1 MLKYTVNKFICAS
14 HPVEAH
20 RTYPQAA
27 TRVTSGSERNG
38 KQKTMKRKLTKRLTA
53 LLLSALTVVSAL
65 PFLGWGMRVRA
76 AEGADIASVPA
87 VRETKATGSETFTL
101 TTDSRFFIA
110 TDSDPSKTDVGLFVQ
125 TVSSEFASKK
135 IPSANV
141 MPIVY
146 GNKVQA
152 KTGDIIIIPDSMNVD
167 KAQGYRLTVD
177 AKNITVE
184 AKDAAGVL
192 NGLHTVLQSMVRG
205 GTKTLNACTVNDWP
219 DVAERS
225 VYLDCGRVY
234 FKPETIK
241 ALIRTLS
248 WNKMNVLYLDF
259 SNNNAT
265 RFFLDK
271 MEVTVA
277 GKTYDVRDAIDNIS
291 PKNSG
296 YLTES
301 DMDGII
307 EEANKYGVEI
317 IPSFNT
323 PGHCGGLS
331 NVASSLFT
339 HSESGSDYDYKTYGR
354 GKYALDITRS
364 TAAAEFGL
372 EVTEL
377 YAKYFKSKG
386 CKYFCIAGDEA
397 TDAGTTCDS
406 TVSAYVS
413 YINSLNDMVKENGMT
428 TRMFND
434 GIKDTGD
441 GIDKDITVLYWNSG
455 TPNLDALLRDGYNAV
470 NFDFQYLYFAYGA
483 SDYWNCSASITY
495 AWNPGAFNKS
505 TSGQIAYNPGEQP
518 AYGDSTH
525 KGTLLGASFAIWT
538 DFAFNSNMSG
548 TTMFAKNYMEM
559 MEKLYATGER
569 SWSTSCKSSYTT
581 WANTLKEAPGGLT
594 LSGSVIG
601 GDLPTPSPITLEATM
616 NTVEDGDVRVSAVGV
631 TGLTASKLTESVSID
646 NAKSVILY
654 DVTPKAGNDNY
665 TGNGM
670 VSIKIPSAWDNTPI
684 MGVEKTSNGGYRLV
698 AGTSNNG
705 WFSFEVSHFSVYGL
719 AQVHYTGTTPVSV
732 SVGGTKTVTIPGKNL
747 SGTYTTGDETVA
759 TVTAKWTEATEATT
773 RTEYTYTVASVY
785 VDDLISRNTN
795 NDNWRIVNNYYY
807 YDGNSYY
814 QLYAKRTLR
823 SSWYTYTWG
832 YADASGQVTT
842 ISGATQSVYIYETD
856 STAPSIAVYTRTA
869 KTVTVPATPAG
880 TTLTFTGKKVGKTSV
895 IIDGTRYDIN
905 VNVVADSITL
915 PISIIDYRSDGLL
928 FDYDYNNTSYG
939 YSLVHS
945 RTYPGEGSNSSHS
958 LTYGTSI
965 AGDNLGTRIA
975 GTYLEIRNR
984 YSADINAT
992 WGNNPWNGGW
1002 VRTGMLEKELGKN
1015 GLPVYTDATIQA
1027 VAYLISK
1034 GLYNSDVANT
1044 TTLKTNKTFINT
1056 FLSSSATRPLSNTT
1070 TTGMSDQFAQ
1080 AQTYDNITNA
1090 YDLAW
1095 YLLNNLYVAD
1105 TNMVTDGGKTV
1116 PIYGMATNTYK
1127 GIVLKKTTITDSD
1140 GNTFEGYAYDS
1151 AYATTY
1157 DKTNGY
1163 IYNTNPAGTIKTDKS
1178 SVTTRFWPIDKDGY
1192 DSDEY
1197 YGGKTSSWADAD
1209 NSGTQNGNFTLV
1221 GTAEFIYKENDYF
1234 YFSGDDDV
1242 YLYINGKLALDL
1254 GGAHGVCYK
1263 EIKLSELGG
1272 EYGLVEGQPATFTF
1286 FYMERCSDNSN
1297 FSMRTN
1303 IELAEP
1309 AIQVEKNAYP
1319 ENSNAPIPSGSAVPS
1334 YSNVI
1339 YDFVVRN
1346 TGNTDMTNLVFADN
1360 DGTFGNTVYF
1370 GGNGANST
1378 GTGKAKLDLKGPFT
1392 VWLESNEAGKK
1403 TFTSYADANN
1413 YIKTLTLPAGD
1424 VLHVKGLRGIF
1435 TPDLNDVFTYENTL
1449 TVTATAGNSTLKG
1462 NDTHKLY
1469 SFNIGDTT
1477 RAYVVDFG
1485 LPMTI
1490 EKLFDIGTD
1499 AARYIESV
1507 TRNDEKSNVRHGRYV
1522 LSGEKVNT
1530 KLTYTLTSPIDS
1542 AEVIVLDVNINIE
1555 GTRLTTHKHITIIPA
1570 TTVYYEDDFSK
1581 DFIKFDGFGCEWTV
1595 DGTTVT
1601 KEQSAD
1607 RIAHGGNVYGYDQA
1621 YDTMSKFSLG
1631 SAHKVTVSGSNYA
1644 TAKFSFYGTGFDVIS
1659 ATTNTSGTIVVSVT
1673 GANGYSKNYLVDTYY
1688 GYTYD
1693 SATGKW
1699 TPAPDAAKALWQ
1711 IPVMKVANLDY
1722 GKYDVTITVAY
1733 ADFFSHGQNGG
1744 GSYDFWLDAV
1754 RIYDPAG
1761 AADGSKE
1768 NYEKAYKADGE
1779 CWPTYMELRDMI
1791 IRGNSFTVDSAEASG
1806 IVFIDGSKENQAV
1819 SMADYTSYGPNNELY
1834 LANGQAVAF
1843 RLNATGNVADIQIAL
1858 KNIVEGKNASCKIFA
1873 AGGDAAATELKT
1885 ATDMY
1890 RSIKDLNGKTVVIMN
1905 VGAEGSILS
1914 ITNLKVTYSE
1924 MPGATD
1930 TLSLTMD
1937 EKSALAALS
1946 AVDEVLNPKTP
1957 FEPGKVDVRVE
1968 DKDITV
1974 ITSPDVDGI
1983 EIDGEKVTDFTVDSE
1998 TGNRIWKKPIDRIL
2012 KDNPE
2017 ISVVARDSN
2026 GNVSAPVTA
2035 PVVAGGSIG
2044 ALIGGFI
2051 GRLIKNILSVLFG

>member
-1 MLKYTVNKFICAS
+1 
-14 HPVEAH
+14 
-20 RTYPQAA
+20 
-27 TRVTSGSERNG
+27 
-38 KQKTMKRKLTKRLTA
+38 MKRKLTKRLTA

-87 VRETKATGSETFTL
+87 VRETIPGSGTFTL

-110 TDSDPSKTDVGLFVQ
+110 ADSDPSKTDVGLFVQ
-125 TVSSEFASKK
+125 TVSSEFAAKG

-205 GTKTLNACTVNDWP
+205 GTALNACTVNDWP

-234 FKPETIK
+234 FQPETIK

-265 RFFLDK
+265 RFFLDEMK
-271 MEVTVA
+271 VTVA
-277 GKTYDVRDAIDNIS
+277 GTTYDITKAKPSNGS
-291 PKNSG
+291 LSQA
-296 YLTES
+296 

-307 EEANKYGVEI
+307 AEANKYGVQI
-317 IPSFNT
+317 IPTFNS
-323 PGHCGGLS
+323 PGHIGGIQS
-331 NVASSLFT
+331 VNSSFFKSASA
-339 HSESGSDYDYKTYGR
+339 SDYDSGT
-354 GKYALDITRS
+354 GKVALNIKDS
-364 TAAAEFGL
+364 NAYEFGQK
-372 EVTEL
+372 VVKL
-377 YAKYFKSKG
+377 YVDYFASKG
-386 CKYFCIAGDEA
+386 CKSFNIAADEV
-397 TDAGTTCDS
+397 TDAISGLNSTDS
-406 TVSAYVS
+406 TFVGYVNDLNT
-413 YINSLNDMVKENGMT
+413 YIKSKGMT

-434 GIKDTGD
+434 GIKSVDC
-441 GIDKDITVLYWNSG
+441 GIDKDITVLYWGPDNNATAYLNSKR
-455 TPNLDALLRDGYNAV
+455 NLV
-470 NFDFQYLYFAYGA
+470 NFSYGA
-483 SDYWNCSASITY
+483 GLYYAYLGNRGAWWVWNQSVSQLYESWTPAVTNRNTGYSYQYYYVVTESVDITNDY
-495 AWNPGAFNKS
+495 F
-505 TSGQIAYNPGEQP
+505 
-518 AYGDSTH
+518 
-525 KGTLLGASFAIWT
+525 LGANFAIWT
-538 DFAFNSNMSG
+538 DYAFVDGING
-548 TTMFAKNYMEM
+548 TDLLAKNSYDVMQKVYVVA
-559 MEKLYATGER
+559 EKSWISESNTRSSNYSTWKATL
-569 SWSTSCKSSYTT
+569 
-581 WANTLKEAPGGLT
+581 NTAPAGLSLT
-594 LSGSVIG
+594 GSVLA
-601 GDLPTPSPITLEATM
+601 DNLPTPSPINIEATM

-646 NAKSVILY
+646 NTRSVILY

-719 AQVHYTGTTPVSV
+719 AQVNYTGTTPVSV

-759 TVTAKWTEATEATT
+759 TVKAEYSKTDYKFVLGSAWSESTIDDGEYLIGRNGNYLSVVNGTIGNKTVAAEATRWTVKKTSNGYTLSTVVDGKTYYLGYNYRYNLSLSTT
-773 RTEYTYTVASVY
+773 STVEWNYSSKNGFSIRPYSNTYYLGYNDDWSISEGGYSYKGNLYPFTETPQ
-785 VDDLISRNTN
+785 TN
-795 NDNWRIVNNYYY
+795 
-807 YDGNSYY
+807 
-814 QLYAKRTLR
+814 
-823 SSWYTYTWG
+823 
-832 YADASGQVTT
+832 
-842 ISGATQSVYIYETD
+842 
-856 STAPSIAVYTRTA
+856 
-869 KTVTVPATPAG
+869 G
-880 TTLTFTGKKVGKTSV
+880 TTLTFTGHKIGTTSV
-895 IIDGTRYDIN
+895 IIDN
-905 VNVVADSITL
+905 VLYYIEVNDGNIYL
-915 PISIIDYRSDGLL
+915 PVRFIDYRADGML
-928 FDYDYNNTSYG
+928 FDFQIGGKSYPYGLIHGELVTDG
-939 YSLVHS
+939 YSYSSGGTHYAGGTLD
-945 RTYPGEGSNSSHS
+945 GSKYGAKISGTTLENTGYDSSD
-958 LTYGTSI
+958 I
-965 AGDNLGTRIA
+965 
-975 GTYLEIRNR
+975 
-984 YSADINAT
+984 YSDQWYT
-992 WGNNPWNGGW
+992 WAGGW
-1002 VRTGMLEKELGKN
+1002 SRSGLVKATLKN
-1015 GLPVYTDATIQA
+1015 GLPEYTDATITH
-1027 VAYLISK
+1027 VAKLMYAK
-1034 GLYNSDVANT
+1034 TYNSADMANVQNFNDVIYN
-1044 TTLKTNKTFINT
+1044 TFIATNAT
-1056 FLSSSATRPLSNTT
+1056 KGFQSTSTTSMSAAFT
-1070 TTGMSDQFAQ
+1070 A
-1080 AQTYDNITNA
+1080 AQTWDNIQCP
-1090 YDLAW
+1090 YDLAY
-1095 YLLNNLYVAD
+1095 YLLNNLFREDQA
-1105 TNMVTDGGKTV
+1105 TVTINGKTM
-1116 PIYGMATNTYK
+1116 PINGIYVDKYKSLVLVSDGNGVYSLNAKNALRYGDTTIYEDDTSTDNTYK
-1127 GIVLKKTTITDSD
+1127 NDKNVEEKHFYPLD
-1140 GNTFEGYAYDS
+1140 GL
-1151 AYATTY
+1151 
-1157 DKTNGY
+1157 
-1163 IYNTNPAGTIKTDKS
+1163 
-1178 SVTTRFWPIDKDGY
+1178 GY
-1192 DSDEY
+1192 DAPDY
-1197 YGGKTSSWADAD
+1197 FGDTTDMTTGR
-1209 NSGTQNGNFTLV
+1209 NGNFAMV
-1221 GTAEFIYKENDYF
+1221 SEAQFVYNPNQYF
-1234 YFSGDDDV
+1234 TFSGDDDV
-1242 YLYINGKLALDL
+1242 YLYINGVLALDL
-1254 GGAHGVCYK
+1254 GGAHGVCTK
-1263 EIKLSELGG
+1263 TVKLSDVAEKCGLTLG
-1272 EYGLVEGQPATFTF
+1272 EVADFKF
-1286 FYMERCSDNSN
+1286 FYMERNSSASN
-1297 FSMRTN
+1297 FSVETN
-1303 IELAEP
+1303 IELTEP

-1319 ENSNAPIPSGSAVPS
+1319 ENSNDPIPSGSAVPS

-1392 VWLESNEAGKK
+1392 IWFESNEAGKK

-1449 TVTATAGNSTLKG
+1449 TVTAIAGNSTLKG

-1499 AARYIESV
+1499 AASYIESV
-1507 TRNDEKSNVRHGRYV
+1507 TRNDEKSNVRHGSYV

-1570 TTVYYEDDFSK
+1570 TTVYYEDTFS
-1581 DFIKFDGFGCEWTV
+1581 DFIRFEGSVCSWTT
-1595 DGTTVT
+1595 DGTEI
-1601 KEQSAD
+1601 KDRYQNAD
-1607 RIAHGGNVYGYDQA
+1607 SIGDVASNVYGYDDA
-1621 YDTMSKFSLG
+1621 YKDMSKFSLG
-1631 SAHKVTVSGSNYA
+1631 SAHKVTVSGGNYA

-1688 GYTYD
+1688 GYKYVNGEWKVV
-1693 SATGKW
+1693 A
-1699 TPAPDAAKALWQ
+1699 DAAKALWQ

-1744 GSYDFWLDAV
+1744 GSYDFWLDAI

-1761 AADGSKE
+1761 AVAGAVTDKSEQTKYD
-1768 NYEKAYKADGE
+1768 NAYKADGE

-1791 IRGNSFTVDSAEASG
+1791 IRDKSFTADSTANG
-1806 IVFIDGSKENQAV
+1806 MIFIDGQTGNV

-1843 RLNATGNVADIQIAL
+1843 VLKASGDVADIQIAL
-1858 KNIVEGKNASCKIFA
+1858 KNIVEGKNVSCKIFA
-1873 AGGDAAATELKT
+1873 VGSEPENGTVLAT

-1905 VGAEGSILS
+1905 VGDADSILS

-1924 MPGATD
+1924 KPGATD

-2035 PVVAGGSIG
+2035 PVVSGGSIG
-2044 ALIGGFI
+2044 SLFGGFI

>member
-1 MLKYTVNKFICAS
+1 
-14 HPVEAH
+14 
-20 RTYPQAA
+20 
-27 TRVTSGSERNG
+27 
-38 KQKTMKRKLTKRLTA
+38 MKRKLTKRLTA

-87 VRETKATGSETFTL
+87 VRETTPGSGIFTL

-110 TDSDPSKTDVGLFVQ
+110 ADSDPSKTDAGLFVQ

-146 GNKVQA
+146 GNKAQA
-152 KTGDIIIIPDSMNVD
+152 KTGDIIIIPDSRNVD

-205 GTKTLNACTVNDWP
+205 GTALNACTVNDWP

-265 RFFLDK
+265 RFFLDEMK
-271 MEVTVA
+271 VTVA
-277 GKTYDVRDAIDNIS
+277 GTTYDITKAKPSNGS
-291 PKNSG
+291 LSQA
-296 YLTES
+296 

-307 EEANKYGVEI
+307 AEANKYGVQI
-317 IPSFNT
+317 IPTFNS
-323 PGHCGGLS
+323 PGHIGGIKS
-331 NVASSLFT
+331 VNSSFFKSASA
-339 HSESGSDYDYKTYGR
+339 SDYDSGT
-354 GKYALDITRS
+354 GKVALNIKDS
-364 TAAAEFGL
+364 NAYEFGQK
-372 EVTEL
+372 VVKL
-377 YAKYFKSKG
+377 YVDYFASKG
-386 CKYFCIAGDEA
+386 CKSFNIAADEV
-397 TDAGTTCDS
+397 TDAISGLNSTDS
-406 TVSAYVS
+406 TFVGYVNDLNT
-413 YINSLNDMVKENGMT
+413 YIKSKGMT

-434 GIKDTGD
+434 GIKSEDS
-441 GIDKDITVLYWNSG
+441 GISKDIVVLYWTSG
-455 TPNLDALLRDGYNAV
+455 SPDLGGLVENGYSVV
-470 NFDFQYLYFAYGA
+470 NFYWEYLYYAHGASSYWNCTPATMFAWNPASYGA
-483 SDYWNCSASITY
+483 SSDLISYE
-495 AWNPGAFNKS
+495 S
-505 TSGQIAYNPGEQP
+505 TKQP
-518 AYGDSTH
+518 AYYVNVANA
-525 KGTLLGASFAIWT
+525 GTVLGANFAIWT
-538 DFAFNSNMSG
+538 DYAFNENQSG
-548 TTMFAKNYMEM
+548 EDVLT
-559 MEKLYATGER
+559 EKSCKYQHVSYSLTKKIYILGER
-569 SWSTSCKSSYTT
+569 TWCRNTDGVSYNT

-670 VSIKIPSAWDNTPI
+670 VSIKIPSAWYNTPI

-719 AQVHYTGTTPVSV
+719 AQVNYTGSKSIIV
-732 SVGGTKTVTIPGKNL
+732 SVGGTKEIPLDTAPSQN
-747 SGTYTTGDETVA
+747 SYETADETVA
-759 TVTAKWTEATEATT
+759 SVSVGTKTETVVKAGAQVTSLTNG
-773 RTEYTYTVASVY
+773 TYLIKNGASNFLSIDSNGNIINVTDASVATQWTFTSTSSNRY
-785 VDDLISRNTN
+785 TISSNGKYLTVSSLKLTVSTSAGDVSWRYQNGGIYYRNN
-795 NDNWRIVNNYYY
+795 GNYYL
-807 YDGNSYY
+807 SYID
-814 QLYAKRTLR
+814 
-823 SSWYTYTWG
+823 SWYLATNRSNAG
-832 YADASGQVTT
+832 Y
-842 ISGATQSVYIYETD
+842 
-856 STAPSIAVYTRTA
+856 
-869 KTVTVPATPAG
+869 PATFTTTTGETKP
-880 TTLTFTGKKVGKTSV
+880 TLTFTGHKVGTTSV
-895 IIDGTRYDIN
+895 IIDN
-905 VNVVADSITL
+905 VLYYIEVNDGNIYL
-915 PISIIDYRSDGLL
+915 PVRFIDYRADGML
-928 FDYDYNNTSYG
+928 FDFQIGGASYPYG
-939 YSLVHS
+939 LVHGA
-945 RTYPGEGSNSSHS
+945 GETDSSNAA
-958 LTYGTSI
+958 TS
-965 AGDNLGTRIA
+965 
-975 GTYLEIRNR
+975 
-984 YSADINAT
+984 
-992 WGNNPWNGGW
+992 NGGTLNGSQFGAKISGTTLEN
-1002 VRTGMLEKELGKN
+1002 TGYVPGDYYSGQWYAWGGAWSRSGLVKPNLRN
-1015 GLPVYTDATIQA
+1015 GLPEYTDATITH
-1027 VAYLISK
+1027 VAKLLYAK
-1034 GLYNSDVANT
+1034 TYNSADMANVQNFNDVIYN
-1044 TTLKTNKTFINT
+1044 TFIATNAT
-1056 FLSSSATRPLSNTT
+1056 KGFKSNSTTSMSAAFT
-1070 TTGMSDQFAQ
+1070 A
-1080 AQTYDNITNA
+1080 AQTWDNIQCP
-1090 YDLAW
+1090 YDLAY
-1095 YLLNNLYVAD
+1095 YLLNNLFREDQA
-1105 TNMVTDGGKTV
+1105 TVTINGKTM
-1116 PIYGMATNTYK
+1116 PINGIYVDKYKSLVLVSDGNGVYSLNAKNALRYGDTTIYEDDTSTDNTYK
-1127 GIVLKKTTITDSD
+1127 NDKNVEEKHFYPLD
-1140 GNTFEGYAYDS
+1140 GL
-1151 AYATTY
+1151 
-1157 DKTNGY
+1157 
-1163 IYNTNPAGTIKTDKS
+1163 
-1178 SVTTRFWPIDKDGY
+1178 GY
-1192 DSDEY
+1192 DAPDY
-1197 YGGKTSSWADAD
+1197 FGDTTDMTTGR
-1209 NSGTQNGNFTLV
+1209 NGNFAMV
-1221 GTAEFIYKENDYF
+1221 SEAQFVYNPNQYF
-1234 YFSGDDDV
+1234 TFSGDDDV
-1242 YLYINGKLALDL
+1242 YLYINGVLALDL
-1254 GGAHGVCYK
+1254 GGAHGVCTK
-1263 EIKLSELGG
+1263 TVKLSEVA
-1272 EYGLVEGQPATFTF
+1272 EKCGLTPGKVADFKF
-1286 FYMERCSDNSN
+1286 FYMERNSSASN
-1297 FSMRTN
+1297 FSIKTN
-1303 IELAEP
+1303 IELATP
-1309 AIQVEKNAYP
+1309 AISVDKKAYNATNGI
-1319 ENSNAPIPSGSAVPS
+1319 EVNSGSALHSSVD
-1334 YSNVI
+1334 VI
-1339 YDFVVRN
+1339 YDLMVTNKGNLPMTDISFVDTDN
-1346 TGNTDMTNLVFADN
+1346 CGNRIEFN
-1360 DGTFGNTVYF
+1360 GTESKFVNGN
-1370 GGNGANST
+1370 NS
-1378 GTGKAKLDLKGPFT
+1378 KAVINAGGPFT
-1392 VWLESNEAGKK
+1392 AWIQISDTAVRNEQTCADLAEVTAYLK
-1403 TFTSYADANN
+1403 TVELAPGETLH
-1413 YIKTLTLPAGD
+1413 IK
-1424 VLHVKGLRGIF
+1424 GIRCNL
-1435 TPDLNDVFTYENTL
+1435 TPDNNSVFKYENNL
-1449 TVTATAGNSTLKG
+1449 NAKGTAGGIDLAGTAMHEIYSFEI
-1462 NDTHKLY
+1462 NDT
-1469 SFNIGDTT
+1469 S

-1485 LPMTI
+1485 LPLRIT
-1490 EKLFDIGTD
+1490 ELFDSNVAATALVTDVKLAKDQTFRYGTVELVGNRTD
-1499 AARYIESV
+1499 AQLI
-1507 TRNDEKSNVRHGRYV
+1507 
-1522 LSGEKVNT
+1522 
-1530 KLTYTLTSPIDS
+1530 YTLNKTIHG
-1542 AEVIVLDVNINIE
+1542 AEVITLDIE
-1555 GTRLTTHKHITIIPA
+1555 LTITLADGTQIKLPTAQKHITIIPA
-1570 TTVYYEDDFSK
+1570 TTVYYEDTFSN
-1581 DFIKFDGFGCEWTV
+1581 FIRFEGSGCSWTT
-1595 DGTTVT
+1595 DGTTVS

-1631 SAHKVTVSGSNYA
+1631 SARKVTVSGSNYA

-1733 ADFFSHGQNGG
+1733 ADFFAHGQNGG
-1744 GSYDFWLDAV
+1744 VSYDFWLDAV
-1754 RIYDPAG
+1754 RIYDPAGAFAG

-1791 IRGNSFTVDSAEASG
+1791 IRGKSFAVDGAANG
-1806 IVFIDGSKENQAV
+1806 MIFIDGQTGNV

-1834 LANGQAVAF
+1834 LAKGQAVAF
-1843 RLNATGNVADIQIAL
+1843 RLNAAGNVADIQIAL

-1905 VGAEGSILS
+1905 VGDADSILS
-1914 ITNLKVTYSE
+1914 ITNLKATYSE
-1924 MPGATD
+1924 KPVATD

>member
-1 MLKYTVNKFICAS
+1 
-14 HPVEAH
+14 
-20 RTYPQAA
+20 
-27 TRVTSGSERNG
+27 
-38 KQKTMKRKLTKRLTA
+38 MKRKLTKRLTA

-87 VRETKATGSETFTL
+87 VRETTPGSGIFTL

-110 TDSDPSKTDVGLFVQ
+110 ADSDPSKTDAGLFVQ

-146 GNKVQA
+146 GNKAQA
-152 KTGDIIIIPDSMNVD
+152 KTGDIIIIPDSRNVD

-205 GTKTLNACTVNDWP
+205 GTALNACTVNDWP

-265 RFFLDK
+265 RFFLDEMK
-271 MEVTVA
+271 VTIA
-277 GKTYDVRDAIDNIS
+277 GTTYDITKAKPSNGS
-291 PKNSG
+291 LSQA
-296 YLTES
+296 

-307 EEANKYGVEI
+307 AEANKYGVQI
-317 IPSFNT
+317 IPTFNS
-323 PGHCGGLS
+323 PGHIGGIRS
-331 NVASSLFT
+331 VNSSFFKSASA
-339 HSESGSDYDYKTYGR
+339 SDYDSGT
-354 GKYALDITRS
+354 GKVALNIKDS
-364 TAAAEFGL
+364 NAYEFGQK
-372 EVTEL
+372 VVKL
-377 YAKYFKSKG
+377 YVDYFASKG
-386 CKYFCIAGDEA
+386 CKSFNIAADEV
-397 TDAGTTCDS
+397 TDAISGLNSTDS
-406 TVSAYVS
+406 TFVGYVNDLNT
-413 YINSLNDMVKENGMT
+413 YIKSKGMT

-434 GIKDTGD
+434 GIKSTSD
-441 GIDKDITVLYWNSG
+441 GISKDIIVLYWTET
-455 TPNLDALLRDGYNAV
+455 TPDLYTLISDGYSAV
-470 NFDFQYLYFAYGA
+470 NFDYRYLYYAHGA
-483 SDYWNCSASITY
+483 SNSWNCALSY
-495 AWNPGAFNKS
+495 MFAWNPGVYTENS
-505 TSGQIAYNPGEQP
+505 TDKITYIKDRQP
-518 AYGDSTH
+518 AYYV
-525 KGTLLGASFAIWT
+525 GTSGAGELHGANFAIWT
-538 DFAFNSNMSG
+538 DYALVYGHSG
-548 TTMFAKNYMEM
+548 EDVLTERTCYYQYGSYGLTKKIYI
-559 MEKLYATGER
+559 LGER
-569 SWSTSCKSSYTT
+569 TWCRNTDGVSYNT

-719 AQVHYTGTTPVSV
+719 AQVNYTGTTPVSV
-732 SVGGTKTVTIPGKNL
+732 SVGGTKTVPIEGKDV
-747 SGTYTTGDETVA
+747 SGTYTTGDETIA
-759 TVTAKWTEATEATT
+759 SVTAKWTEATGVTT
-773 RTEYTYTVASVY
+773 KTEYTVDSSVTCKKLLNSNQSSY
-785 VDDLISRNTN
+785 QKVEG
-795 NDNWRIVNNYYY
+795 YYY
-807 YDGNSYY
+807 KVGENYY
-814 QLYAKRTLR
+814 QLYVYRTSGWYQGAR
-823 SSWYTYTWG
+823 YYTYSWG
-832 YADASGQVTT
+832 YSTNNKNVEDIG
-842 ISGATQSVYIYETD
+842 TQTVYRDNLDTD
-856 STAPSIAVYTRTA
+856 TPNITVYTA

-928 FDYDYNNTSYG
+928 FDYNYWQDNSYAYSLIHSWTVPAHGKYSSGTSYG
-939 YSLVHS
+939 AKF
-945 RTYPGEGSNSSHS
+945 
-958 LTYGTSI
+958 
-965 AGDNLGTRIA
+965 AGDNYGTGIKN
-975 GTYLEIRNR
+975 TWLEIAKR
-984 YSADINAT
+984 YEGDVTQS
-992 WGNNPWNGGW
+992 WGSDNNYLNGGW
-1002 VRTGMLEKELGKN
+1002 IRTGMVETELGKN
-1015 GLPVYTDATIQA
+1015 GFPVYTSDTVYA
-1027 VAYLISK
+1027 VANLLRRGIYDSQVVSSGK
-1034 GLYNSDVANT
+1034 S
-1044 TTLKTNKTFINT
+1044 TNKEFVNT
-1056 FLSSSATRPLSNTT
+1056 FLVTDAPRSVRASTT
-1070 TTGMSDQFAQ
+1070 PTAMSTQFAQ

-1095 YLLNNLYVAD
+1095 YLLNNLYTAD
-1105 TNMVTDGGKTV
+1105 TNMVTDNGKTV

-1127 GIVLKKTTITDSD
+1127 GIVLKKSTDID
-1140 GNTFEGYAYDS
+1140 GNGTVGYVYDS

-1163 IYNTNPAGTIKTDKS
+1163 IYNTETAGDIITVQANAKY
-1178 SVTTRFWPIDKDGY
+1178 RFWPVDNEGY
-1192 DSDEY
+1192 DSSEY
-1197 YGGKTSSWADAD
+1197 YGGNTSVRAGT
-1209 NSGTQNGNFTLV
+1209 GTQNGNFALV

-1303 IELAEP
+1303 IEMTNSSM
-1309 AIQVEKNAYP
+1309 QVEKNAYP

-1392 VWLESNEAGKK
+1392 VWFESNEAGKK

-1435 TPDLNDVFTYENTL
+1435 TPDLNNVFTYENTL
-1449 TVTATAGNSTLKG
+1449 TVTAIAGNSTLKG

-1507 TRNDEKSNVRHGRYV
+1507 TRNDEKSNVRHGSYV

-1570 TTVYYEDDFSK
+1570 TTVYYEDTFS
-1581 DFIKFDGFGCEWTV
+1581 DFIRFEGSGCSWTT
-1595 DGTTVT
+1595 DGTTVS

-1631 SAHKVTVSGSNYA
+1631 SANKVTVSGGNYA

-1791 IRGNSFTVDSAEASG
+1791 IRDNSFTADSAEASG

-1834 LANGQAVAF
+1834 LAKGQAVAF
-1843 RLNATGNVADIQIAL
+1843 RLNAAGNVADIQIAL

-1905 VGAEGSILS
+1905 VGDADSILS

-1924 MPGATD
+1924 KPVATD

-1957 FEPGKVDVRVE
+1957 FEPGKVDVKVE

>member
-1 MLKYTVNKFICAS
+1 
-14 HPVEAH
+14 
-20 RTYPQAA
+20 
-27 TRVTSGSERNG
+27 
-38 KQKTMKRKLTKRLTA
+38 MKRKLTKRLTA

-87 VRETKATGSETFTL
+87 VRKTTPGSGIFTL

-110 TDSDPSKTDVGLFVQ
+110 ADSDPSKTDAGLFVQ
-125 TVSSEFASKK
+125 TVSSEFAAKG

-146 GNKVQA
+146 GNKAQA
-152 KTGDIIIIPDSMNVD
+152 KTGDIIIIPDSRNVD
-167 KAQGYRLTVD
+167 KAQGYMLTVD

-205 GTKTLNACTVNDWP
+205 GTALNACTVNDWP

-265 RFFLDK
+265 RFFLDEMK
-271 MEVTVA
+271 VTVA
-277 GKTYDVRDAIDNIS
+277 GTTYDITKAKPSNGS
-291 PKNSG
+291 LSQA
-296 YLTES
+296 

-307 EEANKYGVEI
+307 AEANKYGVQI
-317 IPSFNT
+317 IPTFNS
-323 PGHCGGLS
+323 PGHIGGIRS
-331 NVASSLFT
+331 VNSSFFKSASA
-339 HSESGSDYDYKTYGR
+339 SDYDSGT
-354 GKYALDITRS
+354 GKVALNIKNS
-364 TAAAEFGL
+364 NAYEFGQK
-372 EVTEL
+372 VVKL
-377 YAKYFKSKG
+377 YVDYFASKG
-386 CKYFCIAGDEA
+386 CKSFNIAADEV
-397 TDAGTTCDS
+397 TDAISGLNSTDS
-406 TVSAYVS
+406 TFVGYVNDLNT
-413 YINSLNDMVKENGMT
+413 YIKSKGMT

-434 GIKDTGD
+434 GIKSEDS
-441 GIDKDITVLYWNSG
+441 GISKDIVVLYWTSG
-455 TPNLDALLRDGYNAV
+455 SPDLGGLVENGYSVV
-470 NFDFQYLYFAYGA
+470 NFYWEYLYYAHGASSYWNCAPATMFAWNPASYGA
-483 SDYWNCSASITY
+483 SSDLISYE
-495 AWNPGAFNKS
+495 S
-505 TSGQIAYNPGEQP
+505 TKQP
-518 AYGDSTH
+518 AYYVNVANA
-525 KGTLLGASFAIWT
+525 GTVLGANFAIWT
-538 DFAFNSNMSG
+538 DYAFNENQSG
-548 TTMFAKNYMEM
+548 EDVLT
-559 MEKLYATGER
+559 EKSCKYQYVSYSLTKKIYILGER
-569 SWSTSCKSSYTT
+569 TWCRNTDGVSYNT

-719 AQVHYTGTTPVSV
+719 AQVNYTGTTPVSV
-732 SVGGTKTVTIPGKNL
+732 SVGGAKTVTIPGKNL

-759 TVTAKWTEATEATT
+759 TVTAKWTEATEDTT
-773 RTEYTYTVASVY
+773 RTEYTRDTSVTCKELLNSNQNSYQKVAG
-785 VDDLISRNTN
+785 
-795 NDNWRIVNNYYY
+795 YYY
-807 YDGNSYY
+807 KVGENYY
-814 QLYAKRTLR
+814 QLYAQR
-823 SSWYTYTWG
+823 SLGWTGNGYNRVYYYDYIWG
-832 YADASGQVTT
+832 YSTNNSNSNVTD
-842 ISGATQSVYIYETD
+842 IGTQRVYRSNLDTDTPDIAIYT
-856 STAPSIAVYTRTA
+856 T
-869 KTVTVPATPAG
+869 KTVDVPATPAG
-880 TTLTFTGKKVGKTSV
+880 TTLTFTGHKIGNTTVV
-895 IIDGTRYDIN
+895 IDNTLYY
-905 VNVVADSITL
+905 ITVKSNEIEI
-915 PISIIDYRSDGLL
+915 PITIVDYRADGLL
-928 FDYDYNNTSYG
+928 FDFGLENLSEIWGQLVANSRSTE
-939 YSLVHS
+939 SLA
-945 RTYPGEGSNSSHS
+945 
-958 LTYGTSI
+958 L
-965 AGDNLGTRIA
+965 
-975 GTYLEIRNR
+975 
-984 YSADINAT
+984 ADIPNTGLKQLTPMDNAS
-992 WGNNPWNGGW
+992 GRPSSWNSKGGPYI
-1002 VRTGMLEKELGKN
+1002 RTGLVKDKLSSTGMPEYSDDVVKFVADKLASGYYADRSSGANNWNNILSDEFLKTSSPRSVLGKN
-1015 GLPVYTDATIQA
+1015 
-1027 VAYLISK
+1027 
-1034 GLYNSDVANT
+1034 
-1044 TTLKTNKTFINT
+1044 
-1056 FLSSSATRPLSNTT
+1056 
-1070 TTGMSDQFAQ
+1070 TTGFSDAFAT
-1080 AQTYDNITNA
+1080 AKTYANITNA

-1095 YLLNNLYVAD
+1095 YLLNTLFVGD
-1105 TNMVTDGGKTV
+1105 TNYAEVTDNVNGGTYNL
-1116 PIYGMATNTYK
+1116 PIYGMTVDAYDK
-1127 GIVLKKTTITDSD
+1127 LVLKKNSN
-1140 GNTFEGYAYDS
+1140 GAYYLK
-1151 AYATTY
+1151 AYNSSGIVY
-1157 DKTNGY
+1157 DRTNRS
-1163 IYNTNPAGTIKTDKS
+1163 IYNNTPEGTS
-1178 SVTTRFWPIDKDGY
+1178 SQQFFYPINGLGY
-1192 DSDEY
+1192 DSVLGDTTDMQK
-1197 YGGKTSSWADAD
+1197 GTTPDA
-1209 NSGTQNGNFTLV
+1209 NYPVAPNGNYTLRGEAQFVYNKSENLYFKFT
-1221 GTAEFIYKENDYF
+1221 
-1234 YFSGDDDV
+1234 GDDDV
-1242 YLYINGKLALDL
+1242 YLFINGKLAFDL
-1254 GGAHGVCYK
+1254 GGAHWS
-1263 EIKLSELGG
+1263 LSDTVYLNDVAEKC
-1272 EYGLVEGQPATFTF
+1272 GLVDGEIATFTF
-1286 FYMERCSDNSN
+1286 FYMERFSDCSN
-1297 FSMRTN
+1297 FAIETN
-1303 IELAEP
+1303 LELATP
-1309 AIQVEKNAYP
+1309 AISVDKKAYNATNGI
-1319 ENSNAPIPSGSAVPS
+1319 EVNSDSALHSSVD
-1334 YSNVI
+1334 VI
-1339 YDFVVRN
+1339 YDLMVTNKGNLPMTDISFVDTDN
-1346 TGNTDMTNLVFADN
+1346 CGNRIEFN
-1360 DGTFGNTVYF
+1360 GTESKFVNGN
-1370 GGNGANST
+1370 NS
-1378 GTGKAKLDLKGPFT
+1378 KAVINAGGPFT
-1392 VWLESNEAGKK
+1392 AWIQISDTAVRNEQTCTDLAEV
-1403 TFTSYADANN
+1403 TA
-1413 YIKTLTLPAGD
+1413 YIKTVELAPGETL
-1424 VLHVKGLRGIF
+1424 HIKGIRCNL
-1435 TPDLNDVFTYENTL
+1435 TPDNNSVFKYENNL
-1449 TVTATAGNSTLKG
+1449 NAKGTAGGIDLAGTAMHEIYSFEI
-1462 NDTHKLY
+1462 NDT
-1469 SFNIGDTT
+1469 S

-1485 LPMTI
+1485 LPLRIT
-1490 EKLFDIGTD
+1490 ELFDSNVAATALVTDVKLAKDQTFRYGTVELVGNKTD
-1499 AARYIESV
+1499 AQL
-1507 TRNDEKSNVRHGRYV
+1507 N
-1522 LSGEKVNT
+1522 
-1530 KLTYTLTSPIDS
+1530 YTLNKTIHG
-1542 AEVIVLDVNINIE
+1542 AEVITLDIE
-1555 GTRLTTHKHITIIPA
+1555 LTITLADGTQIKLPTTQKHITIIPA
-1570 TTVYYEDDFSK
+1570 TTVYYEDTFS
-1581 DFIKFDGFGCEWTV
+1581 DFIRFEGSGCSWTT
-1595 DGTTVT
+1595 DGTTVS

-1733 ADFFSHGQNGG
+1733 ADFFAHGQNGG

-1791 IRGNSFTVDSAEASG
+1791 IRDNSFTADSTANG
-1806 IVFIDGSKENQAV
+1806 MIFIDGQTGNV

-1843 RLNATGNVADIQIAL
+1843 RLNAAGNVADIQIAL
-1858 KNIVEGKNASCKIFA
+1858 KAIQ
-1873 AGGDAAATELKT
+1873 AGIKAHAVITTTDGAKLFDGDIAT

-1890 RSIKDLNGKTVVIMN
+1890 RSILAANGKTVVITN
-1905 VGAEGSILS
+1905 TGDGILS
-1914 ITNLKVTYSE
+1914 ITNLKATYSE
-1924 MPGATD
+1924 KPVATD

-1998 TGNRIWKKPIDRIL
+1998 TGNRIWKKSIDRIL

>member
-1 MLKYTVNKFICAS
+1 
-14 HPVEAH
+14 
-20 RTYPQAA
+20 
-27 TRVTSGSERNG
+27 
-38 KQKTMKRKLTKRLTA
+38 MKRKLTKRLTA

-87 VRETKATGSETFTL
+87 VRKTTPGSGIFTL

-110 TDSDPSKTDVGLFVQ
+110 ADSDPSKTDAGLFVQ
-125 TVSSEFASKK
+125 TVSSEFAAKG

-146 GNKVQA
+146 GNKAQA
-152 KTGDIIIIPDSMNVD
+152 KTGDIIIIPDSRNVD
-167 KAQGYRLTVD
+167 KVQGYRLTVD

-205 GTKTLNACTVNDWP
+205 GTALNACTVNDWP

-265 RFFLDK
+265 RFFLDEMK
-271 MEVTVA
+271 VTVA
-277 GKTYDVRDAIDNIS
+277 GTTYDITKAKPSNGS
-291 PKNSG
+291 LSQA
-296 YLTES
+296 

-307 EEANKYGVEI
+307 AEANKYGVQI
-317 IPSFNT
+317 IPTFNS
-323 PGHCGGLS
+323 PGHIGGIKS
-331 NVASSLFT
+331 VNSSFFK
-339 HSESGSDYDYKTYGR
+339 SAAASDYDSGT
-354 GKYALDITRS
+354 GKVALNIKDS
-364 TAAAEFGL
+364 NAYEFGQK
-372 EVTEL
+372 VVKL
-377 YAKYFKSKG
+377 YVDYFASKG
-386 CKYFCIAGDEA
+386 CKSFNIAADEV
-397 TDAGTTCDS
+397 TDAISGLNSTDS
-406 TVSAYVS
+406 TFVGYVNDLNT
-413 YINSLNDMVKENGMT
+413 YIKSKGMT

-434 GIKDTGD
+434 GIKSEDS
-441 GIDKDITVLYWNSG
+441 GISKDIVVLYWTSG
-455 TPNLDALLRDGYNAV
+455 SPDLGGLVENGYSVV
-470 NFDFQYLYFAYGA
+470 NFYWEYLYYAHGASSYWNCAPATMFAWNPASYGA
-483 SDYWNCSASITY
+483 SSDLISYE
-495 AWNPGAFNKS
+495 S
-505 TSGQIAYNPGEQP
+505 TKQP
-518 AYGDSTH
+518 AYYVNVANA
-525 KGTLLGASFAIWT
+525 GTVLGANFAIWT
-538 DFAFNSNMSG
+538 DYAFNENQSG
-548 TTMFAKNYMEM
+548 EDVLT
-559 MEKLYATGER
+559 EKSCKYQYVSYSLTKKIYILGER
-569 SWSTSCKSSYTT
+569 TWCRNTDGVSYNT

-616 NTVEDGDVRVSAVGV
+616 NIVEDGDVRVSAVGV

-665 TGNGM
+665 TGKGM

-719 AQVHYTGTTPVSV
+719 AQVNYTGTTPVSV
-732 SVGGTKTVTIPGKNL
+732 SVGGAKTVTIPGKNL

-759 TVTAKWTEATEATT
+759 TVTAKWTEATEDTT
-773 RTEYTYTVASVY
+773 RTEYTYTAASVY
-785 VDDLISRNTN
+785 VDNLISSNA
-795 NDNWRIVNNYYY
+795 NDWRIVNNYYY
-807 YDGNSYY
+807 YDGSNYY
-814 QLYAKRTLR
+814 QLYAKRT
-823 SSWYTYTWG
+823 SSAWRYTYTWG
-832 YADASGQVTT
+832 CANASGQVTT
-842 ISGATQSVYIYETD
+842 ISGKTQVVDSWDVD
-856 STAPSIAVYTRTA
+856 STAPSITVYTRTA
-869 KTVTVPATPAG
+869 ETIKVPGNPAG

-928 FDYDYNNTSYG
+928 FDYNYWQDNSYAYSLIHSWNIPAHGKYSSGTSYG
-939 YSLVHS
+939 AKF
-945 RTYPGEGSNSSHS
+945 
-958 LTYGTSI
+958 
-965 AGDNLGTRIA
+965 AGDNYGTGIKN
-975 GTYLEIRNR
+975 TWLEIAKR
-984 YSADINAT
+984 YEGDVTQS
-992 WGNNPWNGGW
+992 WGSDNNYLNGGW
-1002 VRTGMLEKELGKN
+1002 IRTGMVETELGKN
-1015 GLPVYTDATIQA
+1015 GFPVYTSDTVYA
-1027 VAYLISK
+1027 VANLLCRGIYDSQVISSGK
-1034 GLYNSDVANT
+1034 S
-1044 TTLKTNKTFINT
+1044 TNKEFVNT
-1056 FLSSSATRPLSNTT
+1056 FLVTDAPRSVRASTT
-1070 TTGMSDQFAQ
+1070 PTAMSTQFAQ

-1095 YLLNNLYVAD
+1095 YLLNNLYTAD
-1105 TNMVTDGGKTV
+1105 TNMVTDNGKTV

-1127 GIVLKKTTITDSD
+1127 GIVLKKSTDID
-1140 GNTFEGYAYDS
+1140 GNGTVGYVYDS

-1163 IYNTNPAGTIKTDKS
+1163 IYNTETAGDIITDQANAKY
-1178 SVTTRFWPIDKDGY
+1178 RFWPVDNEGY
-1192 DSDEY
+1192 DSSEY
-1197 YGGKTSSWADAD
+1197 YGGNTSVRAGT
-1209 NSGTQNGNFTLV
+1209 GTQNGNFALV

-1370 GGNGANST
+1370 GGNAANST

-1392 VWLESNEAGKK
+1392 VWFESNEAGKK

-1449 TVTATAGNSTLKG
+1449 TVTAIAGNSTLKG

-1477 RAYVVDFG
+1477 SAYVVDFG

-1499 AARYIESV
+1499 AVRYIESV
-1507 TRNDEKSNVRHGRYV
+1507 TRNDEKSNVRHGSYV

-1530 KLTYTLTSPIDS
+1530 KQTYTLTSPIDS

-1570 TTVYYEDDFSK
+1570 TTVYYEDTFS
-1581 DFIKFDGFGCEWTV
+1581 DFIRFEGSGCSWTTDGMTV
-1595 DGTTVT
+1595 S

-1631 SAHKVTVSGSNYA
+1631 SARKVTVSGSNYA

-1791 IRGNSFTVDSAEASG
+1791 IRDNSFTADSTANG
-1806 IVFIDGSKENQAV
+1806 MIFIDGQTGNV

-1834 LANGQAVAF
+1834 LAKGQAVAF
-1843 RLNATGNVADIQIAL
+1843 RLNAAGNVADIQIAL

-1905 VGAEGSILS
+1905 VGDADSILS
-1914 ITNLKVTYSE
+1914 ITNLKATYSVK
-1924 MPGATD
+1924 PVATD

-1998 TGNRIWKKPIDRIL
+1998 TGNRIWKKAIDRIL

>member
-1 MLKYTVNKFICAS
+1 
-14 HPVEAH
+14 
-20 RTYPQAA
+20 
-27 TRVTSGSERNG
+27 
-38 KQKTMKRKLTKRLTA
+38 MKRKLTKRLTA

-87 VRETKATGSETFTL
+87 VRETTPGSGTFTL

-110 TDSDPSKTDVGLFVQ
+110 ADSDPSKTDAGLFVQ

-146 GNKVQA
+146 GNKAQA
-152 KTGDIIIIPDSMNVD
+152 KTGDIIIIPDSRNVD

-205 GTKTLNACTVNDWP
+205 GTALNACTVNDWP

-265 RFFLDK
+265 RFFLDEMK
-271 MEVTVA
+271 VTVA
-277 GKTYDVRDAIDNIS
+277 GTTYDITKAKPSNGS
-291 PKNSG
+291 LSQA
-296 YLTES
+296 

-307 EEANKYGVEI
+307 AEANKYGVQI
-317 IPSFNT
+317 IPTFNS
-323 PGHCGGLS
+323 PGHIGGIRS
-331 NVASSLFT
+331 VNSSFFDSKT
-339 HSESGSDYDYKTYGR
+339 ATDYDSGT
-354 GKYALDITRS
+354 GKVALNIFDSNAYT
-364 TAAAEFGL
+364 FGQ
-372 EVTEL
+372 EVVKL
-377 YAKYFKSKG
+377 YVDYFASKG
-386 CKYFCIAGDEA
+386 CKSFNIAADEA
-397 TDAGTTCDS
+397 TDAISGLNSENS
-406 TVSAYVS
+406 TFVKYVNDLNT
-413 YINSLNDMVKENGMT
+413 YIKSKGMT

-434 GIKDTGD
+434 GIKSEDS
-441 GIDKDITVLYWNSG
+441 GISKDIVVLYWTSG
-455 TPNLDALLRDGYNAV
+455 SPDLGGLVENGYSVV
-470 NFDFQYLYFAYGA
+470 NFYWEYLYYAHGASSYWNCTPATMFAWNPASYGA
-483 SDYWNCSASITY
+483 SSDLISYE
-495 AWNPGAFNKS
+495 S
-505 TSGQIAYNPGEQP
+505 TKQP
-518 AYGDSTH
+518 AYYVNVANA
-525 KGTLLGASFAIWT
+525 GTVLGANFAIWT
-538 DFAFNSNMSG
+538 DYAFNENQSG
-548 TTMFAKNYMEM
+548 EDVLT
-559 MEKLYATGER
+559 EKSCKYQYVSYSLTKKIYILGER
-569 SWSTSCKSSYTT
+569 TWCRNTDGVSYNT

-616 NTVEDGDVRVSAVGV
+616 NTVEDGDVKVSAVGV

-654 DVTPKAGNDNY
+654 DVTPKAGSDNY

-670 VSIKIPSAWDNTPI
+670 VSIKIPSAWGNTPV

-719 AQVHYTGTTPVSV
+719 AQVNYTGTTVYV

-759 TVTAKWTEATEATT
+759 TVTAKWTEATEDTT
-773 RTEYTYTVASVY
+773 RTEYTRDTSVTCKELLNSNQNSYQKVAG
-785 VDDLISRNTN
+785 
-795 NDNWRIVNNYYY
+795 YYY
-807 YDGNSYY
+807 KVGENYY
-814 QLYAKRTLR
+814 QLYAQR
-823 SSWYTYTWG
+823 SLGWTGNGYNRVYYYDYIWG
-832 YADASGQVTT
+832 YSTNNSNSNVTD
-842 ISGATQSVYIYETD
+842 IGTQRVYRSNLDTDTPDIAIYT
-856 STAPSIAVYTRTA
+856 T
-869 KTVTVPATPAG
+869 KTVDVPATPAG
-880 TTLTFTGKKVGKTSV
+880 TTLTFTGHKIGNTTVV
-895 IIDGTRYDIN
+895 IDNTLYY
-905 VNVVADSITL
+905 ITVKSNEIEI
-915 PISIIDYRSDGLL
+915 PITIVDYRADGLL
-928 FDYDYNNTSYG
+928 FDHDVNGTSYA
-939 YSLVHS
+939 YSFIHDYYGDTFSIANSAIASDGTTPVVWLPVGGHRVS
-945 RTYPGEGSNSSHS
+945 QSYPEAS
-958 LTYGTSI
+958 YGTSWGSYPQIGCYVREGLVESTLGANGMPTYRDVAVQYVAKKLADGICGDKI
-965 AGDNLGTRIA
+965 AN
-975 GTYLEIRNR
+975 
-984 YSADINAT
+984 SAKN
-992 WGNNPWNGGW
+992 WNGII
-1002 VRTGMLEKELGKN
+1002 R
-1015 GLPVYTDATIQA
+1015 D
-1027 VAYLISK
+1027 
-1034 GLYNSDVANT
+1034 
-1044 TTLKTNKTFINT
+1044 T
-1056 FLSSSATRPLSNTT
+1056 FLVSETVSSRSVLNTET
-1070 TTGMSDQFAQ
+1070 TKMSTAFSTAK
-1080 AQTYDNITNA
+1080 TYDNISNA

-1095 YLLNNLYVAD
+1095 YLLNTLFVAD
-1105 TNMVTDGGKTV
+1105 TNYTDITDNVTQKTYNL
-1116 PIYGMATNTYK
+1116 PIYGIADDTFNK
-1127 GIVLKKTTITDSD
+1127 IILKR
-1140 GNTFEGYAYDS
+1140 DS
-1151 AYATTY
+1151 A
-1157 DKTNGY
+1157 NGY
-1163 IYNTNPAGTIKTDKS
+1163 YYMEAYNTDRGAVVYDEANKSIYNGTSGTANKFFYPLSK
-1178 SVTTRFWPIDKDGY
+1178 KGY
-1192 DSDEY
+1192 DAYFGDTTDMQVNS
-1197 YGGKTSSWADAD
+1197 TSSDFYPE
-1209 NSGTQNGNFTLV
+1209 TPNGNFTLRGEAQFV
-1221 GTAEFIYKENDYF
+1221 YNSADNLFFTFT
-1234 YFSGDDDV
+1234 GDDDV
-1242 YLYINGKLALDL
+1242 YLFVNGKLVLDM
-1254 GGAHGVCYK
+1254 GGAHWPVERTVNLNEVASKCGLK
-1263 EIKLSELGG
+1263 DG
-1272 EYGLVEGQPATFTF
+1272 EVATFTF
-1286 FYMERCSDNSN
+1286 FYMERCADASN
-1297 FSMRTN
+1297 FSIKTN
-1303 IELAEP
+1303 IELATP
-1309 AIQVEKNAYP
+1309 AISVDKKAYNATNGI
-1319 ENSNAPIPSGSAVPS
+1319 EVNSGSALHSSVD
-1334 YSNVI
+1334 VI
-1339 YDFVVRN
+1339 YDLMVTNKGNLPMTDISFVDTDN
-1346 TGNTDMTNLVFADN
+1346 CGNRIEFN
-1360 DGTFGNTVYF
+1360 GTESKFVNGN
-1370 GGNGANST
+1370 NS
-1378 GTGKAKLDLKGPFT
+1378 KAVINAGGPFT
-1392 VWLESNEAGKK
+1392 AWIQISDTAVRNEQTCADLAEVTAYLK
-1403 TFTSYADANN
+1403 TVELAPGETLH
-1413 YIKTLTLPAGD
+1413 IK
-1424 VLHVKGLRGIF
+1424 GIRCNL
-1435 TPDLNDVFTYENTL
+1435 TPDNNSVFKYENNL
-1449 TVTATAGNSTLKG
+1449 NAKGTAGGIDLAGTAMHEIYSFEI
-1462 NDTHKLY
+1462 NDT
-1469 SFNIGDTT
+1469 S

-1485 LPMTI
+1485 LPLRIT
-1490 EKLFDIGTD
+1490 ELFDSNVAATALVTDVKLAKDQIFRYGTVKLVGNKTD
-1499 AARYIESV
+1499 AQLI
-1507 TRNDEKSNVRHGRYV
+1507 
-1522 LSGEKVNT
+1522 
-1530 KLTYTLTSPIDS
+1530 YTLNKTIHG
-1542 AEVIVLDVNINIE
+1542 AEVITLDIE
-1555 GTRLTTHKHITIIPA
+1555 LTITLADGTQIKLPTAQKHITIIPA
-1570 TTVYYEDDFSK
+1570 TTVYYEDTFS
-1581 DFIKFDGFGCEWTV
+1581 DFIKFNGVGCSWTT
-1595 DGTTVT
+1595 DGTTVS

-1699 TPAPDAAKALWQ
+1699 TPAPDAEKALWQ

-1722 GKYDVTITVAY
+1722 GKYDVTITAAY
-1733 ADFFSHGQNGG
+1733 ADFFAHGQNGG

-1791 IRGNSFTVDSAEASG
+1791 IRDKSFAADSTANG
-1806 IVFIDGSKENQAV
+1806 MIFIDGQTGNV

-1834 LANGQAVAF
+1834 LAKDQAIAF
-1843 RLNATGNVADIQIAL
+1843 RLNAAGNVADIQIAL
-1858 KNIVEGKNASCKIFA
+1858 KAIQ
-1873 AGGDAAATELKT
+1873 AGIKAHAVITATDGTNLFDGDIAT

-1890 RSIKDLNGKTVVIMN
+1890 RSILAAKGKTVVITN
-1905 VGAEGSILS
+1905 TGDGILS
-1914 ITNLKVTYSE
+1914 ITNLKATYSVK
-1924 MPGATD
+1924 PVATD

>member
-1 MLKYTVNKFICAS
+1 
-14 HPVEAH
+14 
-20 RTYPQAA
+20 
-27 TRVTSGSERNG
+27 
-38 KQKTMKRKLTKRLTA
+38 MKRKLTKRLTA

-87 VRETKATGSETFTL
+87 VRETTPGSGTFTL

-110 TDSDPSKTDVGLFVQ
+110 ADSDPSKTDAGLFVQ
-125 TVSSEFASKK
+125 TVSSEFAAKG

-205 GTKTLNACTVNDWP
+205 GTALNACTVNDWP

-234 FKPETIK
+234 FQPETIK

-265 RFFLDK
+265 RFFLDEMK
-271 MEVTVA
+271 VTVA
-277 GKTYDVRDAIDNIS
+277 GTTYDITKAKPSNGS
-291 PKNSG
+291 LSQA
-296 YLTES
+296 

-307 EEANKYGVEI
+307 AEANKYGVQI
-317 IPSFNT
+317 IPTFNS
-323 PGHCGGLS
+323 PGHIGGIQS
-331 NVASSLFT
+331 VNSSFFKSASA
-339 HSESGSDYDYKTYGR
+339 SDYDSGT
-354 GKYALDITRS
+354 GKVALNIKDS
-364 TAAAEFGL
+364 NAYEFGQK
-372 EVTEL
+372 VVKL
-377 YAKYFKSKG
+377 YVDYFASKG
-386 CKYFCIAGDEA
+386 CKSFNIAADEV
-397 TDAGTTCDS
+397 TDAISGLNSTDS
-406 TVSAYVS
+406 TFVGYVNDLNT
-413 YINSLNDMVKENGMT
+413 YIKSKGMT

-434 GIKDTGD
+434 GIKSVDC
-441 GIDKDITVLYWNSG
+441 GIDKDITVLYWGPDNNATAYLNSKR
-455 TPNLDALLRDGYNAV
+455 NLV
-470 NFDFQYLYFAYGA
+470 NFSYGAGLYYAYGA
-483 SDYWNCSASITY
+483 SWWVWNQSVSQLYASWTPGVTNRDTDNSYTYDATESVDITNDY
-495 AWNPGAFNKS
+495 F
-505 TSGQIAYNPGEQP
+505 
-518 AYGDSTH
+518 
-525 KGTLLGASFAIWT
+525 LGANFAIWT
-538 DFAFNSNMSG
+538 DYAFVDGING
-548 TTMFAKNYMEM
+548 TDLLAKNSYDVMQKVYVVA
-559 MEKLYATGER
+559 EKSWISESNTRSSNYSTWKATL
-569 SWSTSCKSSYTT
+569 
-581 WANTLKEAPGGLT
+581 NTAPAGLSLT
-594 LSGSVIG
+594 GSVLA
-601 GDLPTPSPITLEATM
+601 DNLPTPSPITLEATM

-631 TGLTASKLTESVSID
+631 TGLTASNLTESVSID
-646 NAKSVILY
+646 NTRSVILY

-719 AQVHYTGTTPVSV
+719 AQVNYTGTTYVSV
-732 SVGGTKTVTIPGKNL
+732 SVGGTKTVTIPNKNL

-759 TVTAKWTEATEATT
+759 TVTAKWTEATEDTT
-773 RTEYTYTVASVY
+773 RTEYTRDTSVTCKELLNSNQNSYQKVAG
-785 VDDLISRNTN
+785 
-795 NDNWRIVNNYYY
+795 YYY
-807 YDGNSYY
+807 KVGENYY
-814 QLYAKRTLR
+814 QLYAQR
-823 SSWYTYTWG
+823 SSGWTWNGYNRVYYYDYIWG
-832 YADASGQVTT
+832 YSTNNSNSNVTD
-842 ISGATQSVYIYETD
+842 IGTQRVYRSNLDTDTPDIAIYT
-856 STAPSIAVYTRTA
+856 T
-869 KTVTVPATPAG
+869 KTVDVPATPAG

-928 FDYDYNNTSYG
+928 FDYDYNQNDSYA

-945 RTYPGEGSNSSHS
+945 WNIPTHGKYSS
-958 LTYGTSI
+958 GTSYGAKF
-965 AGDNLGTRIA
+965 AGDNYGTGIKN
-975 GTYLEIRNR
+975 TWLEIAKR
-984 YSADINAT
+984 YEDDVTQS
-992 WGNNPWNGGW
+992 WGSDKNYLNGGW
-1002 VRTGMLEKELGKN
+1002 IRTGMVETELGKN
-1015 GLPVYTDATIQA
+1015 GFPVYTSDTVYA
-1027 VAYLISK
+1027 VANLLRRGIYDSQVIS
-1034 GLYNSDVANT
+1034 SD
-1044 TTLKTNKTFINT
+1044 KSTNKEFVNT
-1056 FLSSSATRPLSNTT
+1056 FLVTDAPRSVRASTT
-1070 TTGMSDQFAQ
+1070 PTAMSTQFAQ

-1095 YLLNNLYVAD
+1095 YLLNNLYTAD
-1105 TNMVTDGGKTV
+1105 TNMVTDNGKTV

-1127 GIVLKKTTITDSD
+1127 GIVLKKSTDID
-1140 GNTFEGYAYDS
+1140 GNGTVGYVYDS

-1163 IYNTNPAGTIKTDKS
+1163 IYNTETAGDIITVKANAKY
-1178 SVTTRFWPIDKDGY
+1178 RFWPVDNEGY
-1192 DSDEY
+1192 DSPEY
-1197 YGGKTSSWADAD
+1197 YGGNTSVRAGT
-1209 NSGTQNGNFTLV
+1209 GTQNGNFALV

-1303 IELAEP
+1303 IEMTNSSM
-1309 AIQVEKNAYP
+1309 QVEKNAYP

-1392 VWLESNEAGKK
+1392 VWFESNEAGKN

-1449 TVTATAGNSTLKG
+1449 TVTAIAGNSTLKG

-1499 AARYIESV
+1499 AASYIESV
-1507 TRNDEKSNVRHGRYV
+1507 TRNDEKSNVRHGSYV

-1570 TTVYYEDDFSK
+1570 TTVYYEDTFS
-1581 DFIKFDGFGCEWTV
+1581 DFIRFEGSGCSWTT
-1595 DGTTVT
+1595 DGTTVS

-1607 RIAHGGNVYGYDQA
+1607 RIAHSGNVYGYDQA

-1761 AADGSKE
+1761 AVAGAAGGSQK
-1768 NYEKAYKADGE
+1768 NYENAYKADGE

-1791 IRGNSFTVDSAEASG
+1791 IRDKSFTVDSAEASG

-1834 LANGQAVAF
+1834 LAKGQAVAF
-1843 RLNATGNVADIQIAL
+1843 RLNAAGNVADIQIAL

-1873 AGGDAAATELKT
+1873 VGSEPENGTVLAT

-1905 VGAEGSILS
+1905 VGDADSILS

-1924 MPGATD
+1924 KPGATD
-1930 TLSLTMD
+1930 TLSFPMD

>member
-1 MLKYTVNKFICAS
+1 
-14 HPVEAH
+14 
-20 RTYPQAA
+20 
-27 TRVTSGSERNG
+27 
-38 KQKTMKRKLTKRLTA
+38 MKRKLTKRLTA

-87 VRETKATGSETFTL
+87 VRETTPGSGIFTL

-110 TDSDPSKTDVGLFVQ
+110 ADSDPSKTDAGLFVQ

-146 GNKVQA
+146 GNKAQA
-152 KTGDIIIIPDSMNVD
+152 KTGDIIIIPDSRNVD

-192 NGLHTVLQSMVRG
+192 NGLHTALQSMVRG
-205 GTKTLNACTVNDWP
+205 GTALNACTVNDWP

-265 RFFLDK
+265 RFFLDEMK
-271 MEVTVA
+271 VTVA
-277 GKTYDVRDAIDNIS
+277 GTTYDITKAKPSNGS
-291 PKNSG
+291 LSQA
-296 YLTES
+296 

-307 EEANKYGVEI
+307 AEANKYGVQI
-317 IPSFNT
+317 IPTFNS
-323 PGHCGGLS
+323 PGHIGGIRS
-331 NVASSLFT
+331 VNSSFFKSASA
-339 HSESGSDYDYKTYGR
+339 SDYDSGT
-354 GKYALDITRS
+354 GKVALNIKNS
-364 TAAAEFGL
+364 NAYEFGQK
-372 EVTEL
+372 VVKL
-377 YAKYFKSKG
+377 YVDYFASKG
-386 CKYFCIAGDEA
+386 CKSFNIAADEV
-397 TDAGTTCDS
+397 TDAISGLNSTDS
-406 TVSAYVS
+406 TFVGYVNDLNT
-413 YINSLNDMVKENGMT
+413 YIKSKGMT

-434 GIKDTGD
+434 GIKSEDS
-441 GIDKDITVLYWNSG
+441 GISKDIVVLYWTSG
-455 TPNLDALLRDGYNAV
+455 SPDLGGLVENGYSVV
-470 NFDFQYLYFAYGA
+470 NFYWEYLYYAHGASSYWNCAPATMFAWNPASYGA
-483 SDYWNCSASITY
+483 SSDLISYE
-495 AWNPGAFNKS
+495 S
-505 TSGQIAYNPGEQP
+505 TKQP
-518 AYGDSTH
+518 AYYVNVANA
-525 KGTLLGASFAIWT
+525 GTVLGANFAIWT
-538 DFAFNSNMSG
+538 DYAFNENQSG
-548 TTMFAKNYMEM
+548 EDVLT
-559 MEKLYATGER
+559 EKSCKYQYVSYSLTKKIYILGER
-569 SWSTSCKSSYTT
+569 TWCRNTDGVSYNT

-616 NTVEDGDVRVSAVGV
+616 NIVEDGDVKVSAVGV

-719 AQVHYTGTTPVSV
+719 AQVNYTGTTPVSV
-732 SVGGTKTVTIPGKNL
+732 SVGGTKEILLDTAPSQNSYETA
-747 SGTYTTGDETVA
+747 DETVA
-759 TVTAKWTEATEATT
+759 SVSVGTKTETVVKAGAQVTSLTNGTYLIKNGASNFLSIDSNGNIINVTDASVATQWTFGKSGSRVTISSNGKYLTSSNSTLKISTSSDNNWRYNDGNIYYNRTGNYLTFDGDWKISNSKTSSGYPAKITTSTVTK
-773 RTEYTYTVASVY
+773 
-785 VDDLISRNTN
+785 
-795 NDNWRIVNNYYY
+795 
-807 YDGNSYY
+807 
-814 QLYAKRTLR
+814 
-823 SSWYTYTWG
+823 
-832 YADASGQVTT
+832 
-842 ISGATQSVYIYETD
+842 
-856 STAPSIAVYTRTA
+856 P
-869 KTVTVPATPAG
+869 
-880 TTLTFTGKKVGKTSV
+880 TLTFTGHKVGTTSV
-895 IIDGTRYDIN
+895 IIDN
-905 VNVVADSITL
+905 VLYYIEVNDGNIYL
-915 PISIIDYRSDGLL
+915 PVKFIDYRADGML
-928 FDYDYNNTSYG
+928 FDFQIGGASYPYG
-939 YSLVHS
+939 LVHGA
-945 RTYPGEGSNSSHS
+945 GETDSSNAA
-958 LTYGTSI
+958 TS
-965 AGDNLGTRIA
+965 
-975 GTYLEIRNR
+975 
-984 YSADINAT
+984 
-992 WGNNPWNGGW
+992 NGGTLNGSQYGAKISGTTLEN
-1002 VRTGMLEKELGKN
+1002 TGYVPGDYYSGQWYAWGGAWSRSGLVKPNLRN
-1015 GLPVYTDATIQA
+1015 GLPEYTDATITH
-1027 VAYLISK
+1027 VAKLMYAK
-1034 GLYNSDVANT
+1034 TYNSEDMANVENFNDVIYN
-1044 TTLKTNKTFINT
+1044 TFIATNAT
-1056 FLSSSATRPLSNTT
+1056 KGFKSNSTTSMSAAFT
-1070 TTGMSDQFAQ
+1070 A
-1080 AQTYDNITNA
+1080 AQTWDNIQCP
-1090 YDLAW
+1090 YDLAY
-1095 YLLNNLYVAD
+1095 YLLNNLFREDQA
-1105 TNMVTDGGKTV
+1105 TVTINGKTM
-1116 PIYGMATNTYK
+1116 PINGIYVDKYKSLVLVSDGNGVYSLNTKNALRYGDTTIYEDDTSTDNTYK
-1127 GIVLKKTTITDSD
+1127 NDKNVEEKHFYPLD
-1140 GNTFEGYAYDS
+1140 GL
-1151 AYATTY
+1151 
-1157 DKTNGY
+1157 
-1163 IYNTNPAGTIKTDKS
+1163 
-1178 SVTTRFWPIDKDGY
+1178 GY
-1192 DSDEY
+1192 DAPDY
-1197 YGGKTSSWADAD
+1197 FGDTTDMTTGR
-1209 NSGTQNGNFTLV
+1209 NGNFAMV
-1221 GTAEFIYKENDYF
+1221 SEAQFVYNPNQYF
-1234 YFSGDDDV
+1234 TFSGDDDV
-1242 YLYINGKLALDL
+1242 YLYINGVLALDL
-1254 GGAHGVCYK
+1254 GGAHGVCTK
-1263 EIKLSELGG
+1263 TVKLSDVAAKC
-1272 EYGLVEGQPATFTF
+1272 GLTAGKVADFKF
-1286 FYMERCSDNSN
+1286 FYMERNSSASN
-1297 FSMRTN
+1297 FSIKTN
-1303 IELAEP
+1303 IELATP
-1309 AIQVEKNAYP
+1309 AISVDKKAYNATNGI
-1319 ENSNAPIPSGSAVPS
+1319 EVNSGSALHSSVD
-1334 YSNVI
+1334 VI
-1339 YDFVVRN
+1339 YDLMVTNKGNLPMTDISFVDTDN
-1346 TGNTDMTNLVFADN
+1346 CGNRIEFN
-1360 DGTFGNTVYF
+1360 GTESKFVNGN
-1370 GGNGANST
+1370 NS
-1378 GTGKAKLDLKGPFT
+1378 KAVINAGGPFT
-1392 VWLESNEAGKK
+1392 AWIQISDTAVRNEQTCADLAEVTAYLK
-1403 TFTSYADANN
+1403 TVELAPGETLH
-1413 YIKTLTLPAGD
+1413 IK
-1424 VLHVKGLRGIF
+1424 GIRCNL
-1435 TPDLNDVFTYENTL
+1435 TPDNNSVFKYENNL
-1449 TVTATAGNSTLKG
+1449 NAKGTAGGIDLAGTAMHEIYSFEI
-1462 NDTHKLY
+1462 NDT
-1469 SFNIGDTT
+1469 S

-1485 LPMTI
+1485 LPLRIT
-1490 EKLFDIGTD
+1490 ELFDSNVAATALVTDVKLAKDQTFRYGTVELVGNKTD
-1499 AARYIESV
+1499 AQL
-1507 TRNDEKSNVRHGRYV
+1507 N
-1522 LSGEKVNT
+1522 
-1530 KLTYTLTSPIDS
+1530 YTLNKTIHG
-1542 AEVIVLDVNINIE
+1542 AEVITLDIE
-1555 GTRLTTHKHITIIPA
+1555 LTITLADGTQIKLPTTQKHITIIPA
-1570 TTVYYEDDFSK
+1570 TTVYYEDTFSN
-1581 DFIKFDGFGCEWTV
+1581 FIRFEGSGCSWTT
-1595 DGTTVT
+1595 DGTTVS

-1688 GYTYD
+1688 GYEYVNGEWKVV
-1693 SATGKW
+1693 A
-1699 TPAPDAAKALWQ
+1699 DAAKALWQ

-1791 IRGNSFTVDSAEASG
+1791 IRDKSFAADSTANG
-1806 IVFIDGSKENQAV
+1806 MIFIDGQTGNV

-1834 LANGQAVAF
+1834 LAKGQAVAF
-1843 RLNATGNVADIQIAL
+1843 RLNAAGNVADIQIAL
-1858 KNIVEGKNASCKIFA
+1858 KAIQ
-1873 AGGDAAATELKT
+1873 AGIKAHAVITTTDGAKLFDGDIAT

-1890 RSIKDLNGKTVVIMN
+1890 RSILAANGKTVVITN
-1905 VGAEGSILS
+1905 TGDGILS
-1914 ITNLKVTYSE
+1914 ITNLKATYSVK
-1924 MPGATD
+1924 PVATD

-1957 FEPGKVDVRVE
+1957 FEPGKVDVKVE

>member
-1 MLKYTVNKFICAS
+1 
-14 HPVEAH
+14 
-20 RTYPQAA
+20 
-27 TRVTSGSERNG
+27 
-38 KQKTMKRKLTKRLTA
+38 MKRKLTKRLTA

-87 VRETKATGSETFTL
+87 VRETTPGSGIFTL

-110 TDSDPSKTDVGLFVQ
+110 ADSDPSKTDAGLFVQ

-146 GNKVQA
+146 GNKAQA
-152 KTGDIIIIPDSMNVD
+152 KTGDIIIIPDSRNVD

-205 GTKTLNACTVNDWP
+205 GTALNACTVNDWP

-265 RFFLDK
+265 RFFLDEMK
-271 MEVTVA
+271 VTVA
-277 GKTYDVRDAIDNIS
+277 GTTYDITKAKPSNGS
-291 PKNSG
+291 LSQA
-296 YLTES
+296 

-307 EEANKYGVEI
+307 AEANKYGVQI
-317 IPSFNT
+317 IPTFNS
-323 PGHCGGLS
+323 PGHIGGIRS
-331 NVASSLFT
+331 VNSSFFK
-339 HSESGSDYDYKTYGR
+339 SAAASDYDSGT
-354 GKYALDITRS
+354 GKVALNIKDS
-364 TAAAEFGL
+364 NAYEFGQK
-372 EVTEL
+372 VVKL
-377 YAKYFKSKG
+377 YVDYFASKG
-386 CKYFCIAGDEA
+386 CKSFNIAADEV
-397 TDAGTTCDS
+397 TDAISGLNSTDS
-406 TVSAYVS
+406 TFVGYVNDLNT
-413 YINSLNDMVKENGMT
+413 YIKSKGMT

-434 GIKDTGD
+434 GIKSEDS
-441 GIDKDITVLYWNSG
+441 GISKDIVVLYWTSG
-455 TPNLDALLRDGYNAV
+455 SPDLGGLVENGYSVV
-470 NFDFQYLYFAYGA
+470 NFYWEYLYYAHGASSYWNCTPATMFAWNPASYGA
-483 SDYWNCSASITY
+483 SSDLISYE
-495 AWNPGAFNKS
+495 S
-505 TSGQIAYNPGEQP
+505 TKQP
-518 AYGDSTH
+518 AYYVNVANA
-525 KGTLLGASFAIWT
+525 GTVLGANFAIWT
-538 DFAFNSNMSG
+538 DYAFNENQSG
-548 TTMFAKNYMEM
+548 EDVLT
-559 MEKLYATGER
+559 EKSCKYQYVSYSLTKKIYILGER
-569 SWSTSCKSSYTT
+569 TWCRNTDGVSYNT

-616 NTVEDGDVRVSAVGV
+616 NIVEDGDVRVSAVGV

-719 AQVHYTGTTPVSV
+719 AQVNYTGTTPVSV

-759 TVTAKWTEATEATT
+759 TVTAKWTEATEETT
-773 RTEYTYTVASVY
+773 KTEYTVDSSVTCKKLLNSNQSSY
-785 VDDLISRNTN
+785 QKVEG
-795 NDNWRIVNNYYY
+795 YYY
-807 YDGNSYY
+807 KVGENYY
-814 QLYAKRTLR
+814 QLYVYRTSGWYQSIR
-823 SSWYTYTWG
+823 YYTYSWG
-832 YADASGQVTT
+832 YSTNNKNVENIG
-842 ISGATQSVYIYETD
+842 TQTVYRDNLDTD
-856 STAPSIAVYTRTA
+856 TPNITVYTA

-880 TTLTFTGKKVGKTSV
+880 TTLSFTGKKVGKTSV

-928 FDYDYNNTSYG
+928 FDYNYWQDNSYAYSLIHSWNIPTHGQYNSGTSYG
-939 YSLVHS
+939 T
-945 RTYPGEGSNSSHS
+945 RF
-958 LTYGTSI
+958 
-965 AGDNLGTRIA
+965 AGDNYGTGIKN
-975 GTYLEIRNR
+975 TWLEIAKR
-984 YSADINAT
+984 YEGDVTQS
-992 WGNNPWNGGW
+992 WGSDNNYLNGGW
-1002 VRTGMLEKELGKN
+1002 IRTGMVETELGKN
-1015 GLPVYTDATIQA
+1015 GFPVYTSDTVYA
-1027 VAYLISK
+1027 VANLLRRGIYDSQVVSSGK
-1034 GLYNSDVANT
+1034 S
-1044 TTLKTNKTFINT
+1044 TNKEFVNT
-1056 FLSSSATRPLSNTT
+1056 FLVTDAPRSVRASTT
-1070 TTGMSDQFAQ
+1070 PTAMSTQFAQ

-1095 YLLNNLYVAD
+1095 YLLNNLYTAD
-1105 TNMVTDGGKTV
+1105 TNMVTDNGKTV

-1127 GIVLKKTTITDSD
+1127 GIVLKKSTDID
-1140 GNTFEGYAYDS
+1140 GNGTVGYVYDS

-1163 IYNTNPAGTIKTDKS
+1163 IYNTETAGDIITVQANAKY
-1178 SVTTRFWPIDKDGY
+1178 RFWPVDNEGY
-1192 DSDEY
+1192 DSSEY
-1197 YGGKTSSWADAD
+1197 YGGNTSVRAGT
-1209 NSGTQNGNFTLV
+1209 GTQNGNFALV

-1303 IELAEP
+1303 IEMTNSSM
-1309 AIQVEKNAYP
+1309 QVEKNAYP

-1449 TVTATAGNSTLKG
+1449 TVTAIAGNSTLKG

-1477 RAYVVDFG
+1477 SAYVVDFG

-1499 AARYIESV
+1499 AVRYIESV
-1507 TRNDEKSNVRHGRYV
+1507 TRNDEKSNVRHGSYV

-1570 TTVYYEDDFSK
+1570 TTVYYEDTFS
-1581 DFIKFDGFGCEWTV
+1581 DFIRFEGSGCSWTT
-1595 DGTTVT
+1595 DGTTVS

-1673 GANGYSKNYLVDTYY
+1673 GANGYNKNYLVDTYY

-1693 SATGKW
+1693 SVTGKW
-1699 TPAPDAAKALWQ
+1699 TPAPNDAKALWQ

-1791 IRGNSFTVDSAEASG
+1791 IRDKSFTADSTANG
-1806 IVFIDGSKENQAV
+1806 MIFIDGQTGNV

-1834 LANGQAVAF
+1834 LAKGQAVAF
-1843 RLNATGNVADIQIAL
+1843 RLNAAGNVADIQIAL
-1858 KNIVEGKNASCKIFA
+1858 KAIQ
-1873 AGGDAAATELKT
+1873 AGIKAHAVITTTDGAKLFDGDIAT

-1890 RSIKDLNGKTVVIMN
+1890 RSILAANRKTVVITN
-1905 VGAEGSILS
+1905 TGDGILS

-1924 MPGATD
+1924 KPGATD
-1930 TLSLTMD
+1930 TFSLTMD

>member
-1 MLKYTVNKFICAS
+1 
-14 HPVEAH
+14 
-20 RTYPQAA
+20 
-27 TRVTSGSERNG
+27 
-38 KQKTMKRKLTKRLTA
+38 MKRKLTKRLTA

-87 VRETKATGSETFTL
+87 VRETTPGSGTFTL

-110 TDSDPSKTDVGLFVQ
+110 ADSDPSKTDAGLFVQ
-125 TVSSEFASKK
+125 TVSSEFAAKG

-205 GTKTLNACTVNDWP
+205 GTALNACTVNDWP

-234 FKPETIK
+234 FQPETIK

-265 RFFLDK
+265 RFFLDEMK
-271 MEVTVA
+271 VTVA
-277 GKTYDVRDAIDNIS
+277 GTTYDITNAKPSNGS
-291 PKNSG
+291 LSQA
-296 YLTES
+296 

-307 EEANKYGVEI
+307 AEANKYGVQI
-317 IPSFNT
+317 IPTFNS
-323 PGHCGGLS
+323 PGHIGGIQS
-331 NVASSLFT
+331 VNSSFFK
-339 HSESGSDYDYKTYGR
+339 SAAASDYDSGT
-354 GKYALDITRS
+354 GKVALNIKDS
-364 TAAAEFGL
+364 NAYEFGQK
-372 EVTEL
+372 VVKL
-377 YAKYFKSKG
+377 YVDYFASKG
-386 CKYFCIAGDEA
+386 CKSFNIAADEV
-397 TDAGTTCDS
+397 TDAISGLNSTDS
-406 TVSAYVS
+406 TFVGYVNDLNT
-413 YINSLNDMVKENGMT
+413 YIKSKGMT
-428 TRMFND
+428 ARMFND
-434 GIKDTGD
+434 GFRSLDLGFN
-441 GIDKDITVLYWNSG
+441 KDITVMYWTTESLTAQKLIDAGYKVVNLNCHAGLYYAYCGNISSAYVWNQ
-455 TPNLDALLRDGYNAV
+455 DVDK
-470 NFDFQYLYFAYGA
+470 
-483 SDYWNCSASITY
+483 IY
-495 AWNPGAFNKS
+495 AGWNPGV
-505 TSGQIAYNPGEQP
+505 TSCKVYHWDTYSYAYTPQEWVTDYANE
-518 AYGDSTH
+518 D
-525 KGTLLGASFAIWT
+525 KLLGAAFAIWT
-538 DFAFNSNMSG
+538 DYAFNQNKDG
-548 TTMFAKNYMEM
+548 TTIFAENYKNM
-559 MEKLYATGER
+559 MQKIYTVAER
-569 SWSTSCKSSYTT
+569 SWSTSCTDSYST
-581 WANTLKEAPGGLT
+581 WSKTLLTAPAGLSLT
-594 LSGSVIG
+594 GSVLA
-601 GDLPTPSPITLEATM
+601 DNLPTPSPITLEATM

-646 NAKSVILY
+646 NTRSVILY

-665 TGNGM
+665 TGKGM

-719 AQVHYTGTTPVSV
+719 AQVNYTGTTPVSV
-732 SVGGTKTVTIPGKNL
+732 SVGGTKTVTIPNKNL

-759 TVTAKWTEATEATT
+759 GVKAEWVKGNEEST
-773 RTEYTYTVASVY
+773 RTVYTADSNATCNG
-785 VDDLISRNTN
+785 LIGSGNS
-795 NDNWRIVNNYYY
+795 DSWQKVNGYYY
-807 YDGNSYY
+807 EVDGEYY
-814 QLYAKRTLR
+814 QLYAKRSYGWDR
-823 SSWYTYTWG
+823 NGRYYDYTWG
-832 YADASGQVTT
+832 YSKTNSTSNITQIGDVQRVYSNN
-842 ISGATQSVYIYETD
+842 ISTD
-856 STAPSIAVYTRTA
+856 TTAPTPTVYTS
-869 KTVTVPATPAG
+869 KTVTVPATAAG
-880 TTLTFTGKKVGKTSV
+880 TTLTFTGHKVGTTSV
-895 IIDGTRYDIN
+895 IIDN
-905 VNVVADSITL
+905 VLYYIEVNDGNIYL
-915 PISIIDYRSDGLL
+915 PVRFIDYRADGML
-928 FDYDYNNTSYG
+928 FDFQIGGKSYPYGLIHGELVTDG
-939 YSLVHS
+939 YSYSSGGTHYAGGTLD
-945 RTYPGEGSNSSHS
+945 GSKYGAKISSTTLENTGYDS
-958 LTYGTSI
+958 SDIYS
-965 AGDNLGTRIA
+965 DQWYTRA
-975 GTYLEIRNR
+975 
-984 YSADINAT
+984 
-992 WGNNPWNGGW
+992 GGW
-1002 VRTGMLEKELGKN
+1002 SRSGLVKATLKN
-1015 GLPVYTDATIQA
+1015 GLPEYTDATITH
-1027 VAYLISK
+1027 VAKLMYAK
-1034 GLYNSDVANT
+1034 TYNSEDMANVENFNDVIYN
-1044 TTLKTNKTFINT
+1044 TFIATNAT
-1056 FLSSSATRPLSNTT
+1056 KGFKSNSTTSMSAAFT
-1070 TTGMSDQFAQ
+1070 A
-1080 AQTYDNITNA
+1080 AQTWDNIQCP
-1090 YDLAW
+1090 YDLAY
-1095 YLLNNLYVAD
+1095 YLLNNLFREDQA
-1105 TNMVTDGGKTV
+1105 TVTINGKTM
-1116 PIYGMATNTYK
+1116 PINGIYVDKYKSLVLVSDGNGVYSLNAKNALRYGDTTIYEDDTSTDNTYK
-1127 GIVLKKTTITDSD
+1127 NDKNVEEKHFYPLD
-1140 GNTFEGYAYDS
+1140 GL
-1151 AYATTY
+1151 
-1157 DKTNGY
+1157 
-1163 IYNTNPAGTIKTDKS
+1163 
-1178 SVTTRFWPIDKDGY
+1178 GY
-1192 DSDEY
+1192 DAPDY
-1197 YGGKTSSWADAD
+1197 FGDATD
-1209 NSGTQNGNFTLV
+1209 MTTGRNGNFAMV
-1221 GTAEFIYKENDYF
+1221 SEAQFVYNPNQYF
-1234 YFSGDDDV
+1234 TFSGDDDV

-1392 VWLESNEAGKK
+1392 VWFESNEAGKN
-1403 TFTSYADANN
+1403 TFTSYADVNN

-1449 TVTATAGNSTLKG
+1449 TVTAIAGNSTLKG

-1499 AARYIESV
+1499 AASYIESV
-1507 TRNDEKSNVRHGRYV
+1507 TRNDEKSNVRHGSYV

-1570 TTVYYEDDFSK
+1570 TTVYYEDTFS
-1581 DFIKFDGFGCEWTV
+1581 DFIRFEGSGCSWETEGKTV
-1595 DGTTVT
+1595 S

-1607 RIAHGGNVYGYDQA
+1607 RIDHGGNVYGYDQA

-1631 SAHKVTVSGSNYA
+1631 SAHKVTVSGGNYA

-1673 GANGYSKNYLVDTYY
+1673 GENGYSKNYLVDTYY
-1688 GYTYD
+1688 SYTYD

-1761 AADGSKE
+1761 AVAGAAGGSQK
-1768 NYEKAYKADGE
+1768 NYENAYKADGE

-1791 IRGNSFTVDSAEASG
+1791 IRDKSFTVDSAEASG

-1834 LANGQAVAF
+1834 LAKGQAVAF
-1843 RLNATGNVADIQIAL
+1843 RLNAAGNVADIQIAL

-1873 AGGDAAATELKT
+1873 VGSEPENGTVLAT

-1905 VGAEGSILS
+1905 VGDADSILS

-1924 MPGATD
+1924 KPGATD

-1937 EKSALAALS
+1937 EKSALAAIS

>member
-1 MLKYTVNKFICAS
+1 
-14 HPVEAH
+14 
-20 RTYPQAA
+20 
-27 TRVTSGSERNG
+27 
-38 KQKTMKRKLTKRLTA
+38 MKRKLTKRLTA

-87 VRETKATGSETFTL
+87 VRETTPGSGIFTL

-110 TDSDPSKTDVGLFVQ
+110 ADSDPSKTDAGLFVQ

-146 GNKVQA
+146 GNKAQA
-152 KTGDIIIIPDSMNVD
+152 KTGDIIIIPDSRNVD

-205 GTKTLNACTVNDWP
+205 GNALNACTVNDWP

-265 RFFLDK
+265 RFFLDEMK
-271 MEVTVA
+271 VTVA
-277 GKTYDVRDAIDNIS
+277 GTTYDITKAKPSNGS
-291 PKNSG
+291 LSQA
-296 YLTES
+296 

-307 EEANKYGVEI
+307 AEANKYGVQI
-317 IPSFNT
+317 IPTFNS
-323 PGHCGGLS
+323 PGHIGGIRS
-331 NVASSLFT
+331 VNSSFFK
-339 HSESGSDYDYKTYGR
+339 SAAASDYDSGT
-354 GKYALDITRS
+354 GKVALNIKDS
-364 TAAAEFGL
+364 NAYEFGQK
-372 EVTEL
+372 VVKL
-377 YAKYFKSKG
+377 YVDYFASKG
-386 CKYFCIAGDEA
+386 CKGFNIAADEV
-397 TDAGTTCDS
+397 TDAITGLNSTDS
-406 TVSAYVS
+406 TFVGYVNDLNT
-413 YINSLNDMVKENGMT
+413 YIKSKGMT

-434 GIKDTGD
+434 GIKSEDS
-441 GIDKDITVLYWNSG
+441 GISKDIVVLYWTSG
-455 TPNLDALLRDGYNAV
+455 SPDLGGLVENGYSVV
-470 NFDFQYLYFAYGA
+470 NFYWEYLYYAHGASSYWNCAPATMFAWNPAAYGA
-483 SDYWNCSASITY
+483 SSDLISYE
-495 AWNPGAFNKS
+495 S
-505 TSGQIAYNPGEQP
+505 TKQP
-518 AYGDSTH
+518 AYYVNVANA
-525 KGTLLGASFAIWT
+525 GTVLGANFAIWT
-538 DFAFNSNMSG
+538 DYAFNVNQSG
-548 TTMFAKNYMEM
+548 EDVLT
-559 MEKLYATGER
+559 EKSCKYQYVSYSLTKKIYILGER
-569 SWSTSCKSSYTT
+569 TWCRNTDGVSYNT

-616 NTVEDGDVRVSAVGV
+616 NIVEDGDVRVSAVGV
-631 TGLTASKLTESVSID
+631 TGLTAYKLTESVSID

-719 AQVHYTGTTPVSV
+719 AQVNYTGTTPVSV

-759 TVTAKWTEATEATT
+759 SVTAKWTEATGATT
-773 RTEYTYTVASVY
+773 KTEYTVDSSVTCKKLLNSNQSSY
-785 VDDLISRNTN
+785 QKVEG
-795 NDNWRIVNNYYY
+795 YYY
-807 YDGNSYY
+807 KVGENYY
-814 QLYAKRTLR
+814 QLYVYRTSGWYQGAR
-823 SSWYTYTWG
+823 YYTYSWG
-832 YADASGQVTT
+832 YSTNNKNIEDIG
-842 ISGATQSVYIYETD
+842 TQTVYRDNLDTD
-856 STAPSIAVYTRTA
+856 TPNITVYTA

-880 TTLTFTGKKVGKTSV
+880 TTLTFTGHKVGTTSV
-895 IIDGTRYDIN
+895 IIDN
-905 VNVVADSITL
+905 VLYYIEVNDGNIYL
-915 PISIIDYRSDGLL
+915 PVRFIDYRADGML
-928 FDYDYNNTSYG
+928 FDFQIGGASYPYG
-939 YSLVHS
+939 LVHGA
-945 RTYPGEGSNSSHS
+945 GETDSSNAA
-958 LTYGTSI
+958 TS
-965 AGDNLGTRIA
+965 
-975 GTYLEIRNR
+975 
-984 YSADINAT
+984 
-992 WGNNPWNGGW
+992 NGGTLNGSQYGAKISGTTLEN
-1002 VRTGMLEKELGKN
+1002 TGYVPGDYYSGQWYAWGGAWSRSGLVKPNLRN
-1015 GLPVYTDATIQA
+1015 GLPEYTDATITH
-1027 VAYLISK
+1027 VAKLLYAK
-1034 GLYNSDVANT
+1034 TYNSADMANVQNFNDVIYN
-1044 TTLKTNKTFINT
+1044 TFIATNAT
-1056 FLSSSATRPLSNTT
+1056 KGFKSTSTTSMSAAFT
-1070 TTGMSDQFAQ
+1070 A
-1080 AQTYDNITNA
+1080 AQTWDNIQCP
-1090 YDLAW
+1090 YDLAY
-1095 YLLNNLYVAD
+1095 YLLNNLFREDQA
-1105 TNMVTDGGKTV
+1105 TVTINGKTM
-1116 PIYGMATNTYK
+1116 PINGIYVDKYKSLVLVSDGNGVYSLNAKNALRYGDTTIYEDDTSTDNTYK
-1127 GIVLKKTTITDSD
+1127 NDKNVEEKHFYPLD
-1140 GNTFEGYAYDS
+1140 GL
-1151 AYATTY
+1151 
-1157 DKTNGY
+1157 
-1163 IYNTNPAGTIKTDKS
+1163 
-1178 SVTTRFWPIDKDGY
+1178 GY
-1192 DSDEY
+1192 DAPDY
-1197 YGGKTSSWADAD
+1197 FGDTTDMTTGR
-1209 NSGTQNGNFTLV
+1209 NGNFAMV
-1221 GTAEFIYKENDYF
+1221 SEAQFVYNPNQYF
-1234 YFSGDDDV
+1234 TFSGDDDV
-1242 YLYINGKLALDL
+1242 YLYINGVLALDL
-1254 GGAHGVCYK
+1254 GGAHGVCTK
-1263 EIKLSELGG
+1263 TVKLSDVAAKC
-1272 EYGLVEGQPATFTF
+1272 GLTAGKVADFKF
-1286 FYMERCSDNSN
+1286 FYMERNSSASN
-1297 FSMRTN
+1297 FSIKTN
-1303 IELAEP
+1303 IELATP
-1309 AIQVEKNAYP
+1309 AISVDKKAYNATNGI
-1319 ENSNAPIPSGSAVPS
+1319 EVNSGSALHSSVD
-1334 YSNVI
+1334 VI
-1339 YDFVVRN
+1339 YDLMVTNKGNLPMTDISFVDTDN
-1346 TGNTDMTNLVFADN
+1346 CGNRIEFN
-1360 DGTFGNTVYF
+1360 GTESKFVNGN
-1370 GGNGANST
+1370 NS
-1378 GTGKAKLDLKGPFT
+1378 KAVINAGGPFT
-1392 VWLESNEAGKK
+1392 AWIQISDTAVRNEQ
-1403 TFTSYADANN
+1403 TCADLAEVTA
-1413 YIKTLTLPAGD
+1413 YIKTVELAPGETL
-1424 VLHVKGLRGIF
+1424 HIKGVRCNL
-1435 TPDLNDVFTYENTL
+1435 TPDNNSVFKYENNL
-1449 TVTATAGNSTLKG
+1449 NAKGTAGGIDLAGTAMHEIYSFEI
-1462 NDTHKLY
+1462 NDT
-1469 SFNIGDTT
+1469 S

-1485 LPMTI
+1485 LPLKIT
-1490 EKLFDIGTD
+1490 ELFDSNVAATALVTDVKLAKDQTFRYGTVELVGNKTD
-1499 AARYIESV
+1499 AQL
-1507 TRNDEKSNVRHGRYV
+1507 N
-1522 LSGEKVNT
+1522 
-1530 KLTYTLTSPIDS
+1530 YTLNKTIHG
-1542 AEVIVLDVNINIE
+1542 AEVITLDIE
-1555 GTRLTTHKHITIIPA
+1555 LTITLADGTQIKLPTTQKHITIIPA
-1570 TTVYYEDDFSK
+1570 TTVYYEDTFSN
-1581 DFIKFDGFGCEWTV
+1581 FIRFEGSGCSWTT
-1595 DGTTVT
+1595 DGTTVS

-1688 GYTYD
+1688 GYEYVNGEWKVV
-1693 SATGKW
+1693 A
-1699 TPAPDAAKALWQ
+1699 DAAKALWQ

-1791 IRGNSFTVDSAEASG
+1791 IRDKSFAADSTANG
-1806 IVFIDGSKENQAV
+1806 MIFIDGQTGNV

-1834 LANGQAVAF
+1834 LAKGQAVAF
-1843 RLNATGNVADIQIAL
+1843 RLNAAGNVADIQIAL
-1858 KNIVEGKNASCKIFA
+1858 KAIQ
-1873 AGGDAAATELKT
+1873 AGIKAHAVITTTDGAKLFDGDIAT

-1890 RSIKDLNGKTVVIMN
+1890 RSILAANGKTVVLTN
-1905 VGAEGSILS
+1905 TGDGILS
-1914 ITNLKVTYSE
+1914 ITNLKATYSVK
-1924 MPGATD
+1924 PVATD

-1998 TGNRIWKKPIDRIL
+1998 TGNRIWKKAIDRIL

>member
-1 MLKYTVNKFICAS
+1 
-14 HPVEAH
+14 
-20 RTYPQAA
+20 
-27 TRVTSGSERNG
+27 
-38 KQKTMKRKLTKRLTA
+38 MKRKLTKRLTA

-87 VRETKATGSETFTL
+87 VRETTPGSGIFTL

-110 TDSDPSKTDVGLFVQ
+110 ADSDPSKTDAGLFVQ

-152 KTGDIIIIPDSMNVD
+152 KTGDIIIIPDSRNVD
-167 KAQGYRLTVD
+167 KAQGYKLTVD
-177 AKNITVE
+177 ARNITVE

-205 GTKTLNACTVNDWP
+205 GTTLKACTVNDWP

-265 RFFLDK
+265 RFFLDEMK
-271 MEVTVA
+271 VTVA
-277 GKTYDVRDAIDNIS
+277 GTTYDITKAKPSNGS
-291 PKNSG
+291 LSQA
-296 YLTES
+296 

-307 EEANKYGVEI
+307 AEANKYGVQI
-317 IPSFNT
+317 IPTFNS
-323 PGHCGGLS
+323 PGHIGGIYD
-331 NVASSLFT
+331 VAPSLFT
-339 HSESGSDYDYKTYGR
+339 VNKSAGDYDSISNG
-354 GKYALDITRS
+354 GKGKIALDVRNEDS
-364 TAAAEFGL
+364 YAFGQA
-372 EVTEL
+372 VVKL
-377 YAKYFKSKG
+377 YVDYFASKG
-386 CKYFCIAGDEA
+386 CKSFNVAADEISDVISAFKSDNDEYENSVKYF
-397 TDAGTTCDS
+397 
-406 TVSAYVS
+406 VK
-413 YINSLNDMVKENGMT
+413 YINELDNYIVSKGMT

-434 GIKDTGD
+434 GFRSLDLGFN
-441 GIDKDITVLYWNSG
+441 KDITVMYWTTESLTAQKLIDAGYKVVNLNCHAGLYYAYCSGISSAYVWNQ
-455 TPNLDALLRDGYNAV
+455 DVDK
-470 NFDFQYLYFAYGA
+470 
-483 SDYWNCSASITY
+483 IY
-495 AWNPGAFNKS
+495 AGWNPGV
-505 TSGQIAYNPGEQP
+505 TSCKVYHWSSSSYAYTPQEWVTDYAN
-518 AYGDSTH
+518 DD
-525 KGTLLGASFAIWT
+525 KLLGAAFAIWT
-538 DFAFNSNMSG
+538 DYAFNRGKDG
-548 TTMFAKNYMEM
+548 TTIFAENYKNM
-559 MEKLYATGER
+559 MQKIYTVAEK
-569 SWSTSCKSSYTT
+569 SWSTVTDSEHENISYST
-581 WANTLKEAPGGLT
+581 WSGKLNTAPAGLSLT
-594 LSGSVIG
+594 GSVLA
-601 GDLPTPSPITLEATM
+601 DNLPTPSPITLEATM

-646 NAKSVILY
+646 NTKSVILY
-654 DVTPKAGNDNY
+654 DVTPKAGSDNY

-670 VSIKIPSAWDNTPI
+670 VSIRIPSAWGKTPV

-698 AGTSNNG
+698 AGTSDNG

-719 AQVHYTGTTPVSV
+719 AQVNYTGTTPVSV

-759 TVTAKWTEATEATT
+759 TVKAEYSKTDYKFVLGSAWSESTIDDGEYLIGRNGNYLSVVNGTIGNKTVAAEATRWTVKKT
-773 RTEYTYTVASVY
+773 SNGYTLSTVVDGKTYYLGYYTYYYKYYLSLSTTSTVEWNYS
-785 VDDLISRNTN
+785 SRNGFNIRPSNNTYYLGYNDDWSISEGGYSYKGNLYPFTETPQTN
-795 NDNWRIVNNYYY
+795 
-807 YDGNSYY
+807 
-814 QLYAKRTLR
+814 
-823 SSWYTYTWG
+823 
-832 YADASGQVTT
+832 
-842 ISGATQSVYIYETD
+842 
-856 STAPSIAVYTRTA
+856 
-869 KTVTVPATPAG
+869 G
-880 TTLTFTGKKVGKTSV
+880 TTLTFTGKKIGKTSV

-1209 NSGTQNGNFTLV
+1209 NSGTQNGNFALV
-1221 GTAEFIYKENDYF
+1221 GTAEFIYKGNDYF

-1319 ENSNAPIPSGSAVPS
+1319 ENSNALIPSGSAVPS

-1507 TRNDEKSNVRHGRYV
+1507 TRNDEESNVRHGRYV

-1555 GTRLTTHKHITIIPA
+1555 GTRLTTHKHITVIPA
-1570 TTVYYEDDFSK
+1570 TTVYYEDTFS
-1581 DFIKFDGFGCEWTV
+1581 DFIKFNGEGCAWTTDGATIT
-1595 DGTTVT
+1595 D
-1601 KEQSAD
+1601 KQQSAD

-1631 SAHKVTVSGSNYA
+1631 SARKVTVSGSNYA

-1673 GANGYSKNYLVDTYY
+1673 DASGKSKNYLVDTYY

-1693 SATGKW
+1693 GKTW
-1699 TPAPDAAKALWQ
+1699 TPAPDTAKALWQ

-1733 ADFFSHGQNGG
+1733 ADFFAHGQNGG

-1761 AADGSKE
+1761 AVAGAAGVSQE
-1768 NYEKAYKADGE
+1768 NYVKAYKADGE

-1791 IRGNSFTVDSAEASG
+1791 IRDKSFAADGAANG
-1806 IVFIDGSKENQAV
+1806 MIFIDGQTGNV

-1834 LANGQAVAF
+1834 LAKGQAVAF
-1843 RLNATGNVADIQIAL
+1843 GLKATGNVADIQIAL

-1905 VGAEGSILS
+1905 VGDADSILS

-1924 MPGATD
+1924 KPGATD

>member
-1 MLKYTVNKFICAS
+1 
-14 HPVEAH
+14 
-20 RTYPQAA
+20 
-27 TRVTSGSERNG
+27 
-38 KQKTMKRKLTKRLTA
+38 MKRKLTKRLTA

-87 VRETKATGSETFTL
+87 VRETIPGSGTFTL

-110 TDSDPSKTDVGLFVQ
+110 ADSDPSKTDVGLFVQ
-125 TVSSEFASKK
+125 TVSSEFAAKG

-205 GTKTLNACTVNDWP
+205 GTALNACTVNDWP

-234 FKPETIK
+234 FQPETIK

-265 RFFLDK
+265 RFFLDEMK
-271 MEVTVA
+271 VTVA
-277 GKTYDVRDAIDNIS
+277 GTTYDITKAKPSNGS
-291 PKNSG
+291 LSQA
-296 YLTES
+296 

-307 EEANKYGVEI
+307 AEANKYGVQI
-317 IPSFNT
+317 IPTFNS
-323 PGHCGGLS
+323 PGHIGGIQS
-331 NVASSLFT
+331 VNSSFFKSASA
-339 HSESGSDYDYKTYGR
+339 SDYDSGT
-354 GKYALDITRS
+354 GKVALNIKDS
-364 TAAAEFGL
+364 NAYEFGQK
-372 EVTEL
+372 VVKL
-377 YAKYFKSKG
+377 YVDYFASKG
-386 CKYFCIAGDEA
+386 CKSFNIAADEV
-397 TDAGTTCDS
+397 TDAISGLNSTDS
-406 TVSAYVS
+406 TFVGYVNDLNT
-413 YINSLNDMVKENGMT
+413 YIKSKGMT

-434 GIKDTGD
+434 GIKSVDC
-441 GIDKDITVLYWNSG
+441 GIDKDITVLYWGPDNNATAYLNSKR
-455 TPNLDALLRDGYNAV
+455 NLV
-470 NFDFQYLYFAYGA
+470 NFSYGA
-483 SDYWNCSASITY
+483 GLYYAYLGNRGAWWVWNQSVSQLYESWTPAVTNRNTGYSYQYYYVVTESVDITNDY
-495 AWNPGAFNKS
+495 F
-505 TSGQIAYNPGEQP
+505 
-518 AYGDSTH
+518 
-525 KGTLLGASFAIWT
+525 LGANFAIWT
-538 DFAFNSNMSG
+538 DYAFVDGING
-548 TTMFAKNYMEM
+548 TDLLAKNSYDVMQKVYVVA
-559 MEKLYATGER
+559 EKSWISESNTRSSNYSTWKATL
-569 SWSTSCKSSYTT
+569 
-581 WANTLKEAPGGLT
+581 NTAPAGLSLT
-594 LSGSVIG
+594 GSVLA
-601 GDLPTPSPITLEATM
+601 DNLPTPSPITLEATM

-631 TGLTASKLTESVSID
+631 TGLTASNLTESVSID
-646 NAKSVILY
+646 NTRSVILY

-719 AQVHYTGTTPVSV
+719 AQVNYTGTTYVSV
-732 SVGGTKTVTIPGKNL
+732 SVGGTKTVTIPNKNL

-759 TVTAKWTEATEATT
+759 TVTAKWTEATEETT
-773 RTEYTYTVASVY
+773 KTEYTVDSSVTCN
-785 VDDLISRNTN
+785 DLRGNSNKDNGQWKLIS
-795 NDNWRIVNNYYY
+795 NYYCKVG
-807 YDGNSYY
+807 DSYY
-814 QLYAKRTLR
+814 PLYAKCDITGSWR
-823 SSWYTYTWG
+823 SRNYTYTWG
-832 YADASGQVTT
+832 YSETGSTNNVTPIGDAQR
-842 ISGATQSVYIYETD
+842 ISSDDIDSAVPNITVYK
-856 STAPSIAVYTRTA
+856 A
-869 KTVTVPATPAG
+869 KTVTVPATPAY
-880 TTLTFTGKKVGKTSV
+880 TTLTFTGHKIGNTTVV
-895 IIDGTRYDIN
+895 IDNTLYY
-905 VNVVADSITL
+905 ITVKSNEIEI
-915 PISIIDYRSDGLL
+915 PITIVDYRADGLL
-928 FDYDYNNTSYG
+928 FEFGLPNSSIG
-939 YSLVHS
+939 YQLVHS
-945 RTYPGEGSNSSHS
+945 APSQTESEAASAIGNTTLEKLVPKDNATGRPETWVGSNS
-958 LTYGTSI
+958 TKPYYG
-965 AGDNLGTRIA
+965 G
-975 GTYLEIRNR
+975 
-984 YSADINAT
+984 
-992 WGNNPWNGGW
+992 GNYI
-1002 VRTGMLEKELGKN
+1002 RTGLVSSTLGAN
-1015 GLPVYTDATIQA
+1015 GMPVYTDDAVKYVAGLLSAGYSNQADLSESTISTNWNS
-1027 VAYLISK
+1027 I
-1034 GLYNSDVANT
+1034 LYE
-1044 TTLKTNKTFINT
+1044 T
-1056 FLSSSATRPLSNTT
+1056 FLKDGVERSVVGTSTTAFSS
-1070 TTGMSDQFAQ
+1070 GFEQ
-1080 AQTYDNITNA
+1080 AKTYDNIKTA

-1095 YLLNNLYVAD
+1095 YLLNTIFMPD
-1105 TNMVTDGGKTV
+1105 TNVVTVTDKNDTTKSYDV
-1116 PIYGMATNTYK
+1116 PIYGMAVNAYDK
-1127 GIVLKKTTITDSD
+1127 IVLTKNSA
-1140 GNTFEGYAYDS
+1140 GNYYMS
-1151 AYATTY
+1151 AYQGKVEY
-1157 DKTNGY
+1157 DTDARVIKNGSNVASNEFFY
-1163 IYNTNPAGTIKTDKS
+1163 
-1178 SVTTRFWPIDKDGY
+1178 PINGLGY
-1192 DSDEY
+1192 DTLFGDTTDTTA
-1197 YGGKTSSWADAD
+1197 TSESSYHGALNPNGNYTLRGQAQFVYNSAD
-1209 NSGTQNGNFTLV
+1209 NLFFDFT
-1221 GTAEFIYKENDYF
+1221 
-1234 YFSGDDDV
+1234 GDDDV
-1242 YLYINGKLALDL
+1242 YLFINGHLVLDL
-1254 GGAHGVCYK
+1254 GGAHWSVEKRVDLNDVAEKC
-1263 EIKLSELGG
+1263 
-1272 EYGLVEGQPATFTF
+1272 GLVDGEIATFTF
-1286 FYMERCSDNSN
+1286 FYMERFSDCSN
-1297 FSMRTN
+1297 FAIETN
-1303 IELAEP
+1303 LELATP
-1309 AIQVEKNAYP
+1309 AISVDKKAYNAINGI
-1319 ENSNAPIPSGSAVPS
+1319 EVNSGSALHSSVD
-1334 YSNVI
+1334 VI
-1339 YDFVVRN
+1339 YDLMVTNKGNLPMTDISFVDTDN
-1346 TGNTDMTNLVFADN
+1346 CGNRIEFN
-1360 DGTFGNTVYF
+1360 GTESKFVNGN
-1370 GGNGANST
+1370 NS
-1378 GTGKAKLDLKGPFT
+1378 KAVINAGGPFT
-1392 VWLESNEAGKK
+1392 AWIQITDTAVRNEQ
-1403 TFTSYADANN
+1403 TCADLAEVTA
-1413 YIKTLTLPAGD
+1413 YLTTVELAPGETLHIK
-1424 VLHVKGLRGIF
+1424 GIRCNL
-1435 TPDLNDVFTYENTL
+1435 TPDNNSVFKYENNL
-1449 TVTATAGNSTLKG
+1449 NAKGTAGGIDLAGTTMHEIYSFEI
-1462 NDTHKLY
+1462 NDT
-1469 SFNIGDTT
+1469 S

-1485 LPMTI
+1485 LPLRIT
-1490 EKLFDIGTD
+1490 ELFDSNVAATALVTDVKLAKDQTFRYGTVELVGNKTD
-1499 AARYIESV
+1499 AQLI
-1507 TRNDEKSNVRHGRYV
+1507 
-1522 LSGEKVNT
+1522 
-1530 KLTYTLTSPIDS
+1530 YTLNKTIHG
-1542 AEVIVLDVNINIE
+1542 AEVITLDIE
-1555 GTRLTTHKHITIIPA
+1555 LTITLADGTQIKLPTAQKHITIIPA
-1570 TTVYYEDDFSK
+1570 TTVYYEDTFS
-1581 DFIKFDGFGCEWTV
+1581 DFIRFEGSGCSWTT
-1595 DGTTVT
+1595 DGTTVS

-1607 RIAHGGNVYGYDQA
+1607 RIAHSGNVYGYDQA

-1631 SAHKVTVSGSNYA
+1631 SAHKVTVSGGNYA

-1673 GANGYSKNYLVDTYY
+1673 GENGYSKNYLVDTYY
-1688 GYTYD
+1688 GYKYVNGEWKVV
-1693 SATGKW
+1693 A
-1699 TPAPDAAKALWQ
+1699 DAAKALWQ

-1791 IRGNSFTVDSAEASG
+1791 IRDKSFTADSTANG
-1806 IVFIDGSKENQAV
+1806 MIFIDGQTGNV

-1843 RLNATGNVADIQIAL
+1843 VLKASGDVADIQIAL

-1873 AGGDAAATELKT
+1873 VGSEPENGTVLAT

-1905 VGAEGSILS
+1905 VGDADSILS

-1924 MPGATD
+1924 KPGATD

>member
-1 MLKYTVNKFICAS
+1 
-14 HPVEAH
+14 
-20 RTYPQAA
+20 
-27 TRVTSGSERNG
+27 
-38 KQKTMKRKLTKRLTA
+38 MKRKLTKRLTA

-87 VRETKATGSETFTL
+87 VRETTPGSGTFTL
-101 TTDSRFFIA
+101 TNDSRFFIA
-110 TDSDPSKTDVGLFVQ
+110 ADSDPSKTDAGLFVQ
-125 TVSSEFASKK
+125 TVSSEFAAKG

-146 GNKVQA
+146 GNKAQA
-152 KTGDIIIIPDSMNVD
+152 KTGDIIIIPDSRNVD

-205 GTKTLNACTVNDWP
+205 GNALNACTVNDWP

-265 RFFLDK
+265 RFFLDEMK
-271 MEVTVA
+271 VTVA
-277 GKTYDVRDAIDNIS
+277 GTTYDITKAKPSNGS
-291 PKNSG
+291 LSQA
-296 YLTES
+296 

-307 EEANKYGVEI
+307 AEANKYGVQI
-317 IPSFNT
+317 IPTFNS
-323 PGHCGGLS
+323 PGHIGGIRS
-331 NVASSLFT
+331 VNSSFFK
-339 HSESGSDYDYKTYGR
+339 SAAASDYDSGT
-354 GKYALDITRS
+354 GKVALNIKDS
-364 TAAAEFGL
+364 NAYEFGQK
-372 EVTEL
+372 VVKL
-377 YAKYFKSKG
+377 YVDYFASKG
-386 CKYFCIAGDEA
+386 CKSFNIAADEV
-397 TDAGTTCDS
+397 TDAITGLNSTDS
-406 TVSAYVS
+406 TFVGYVNDLNT
-413 YINSLNDMVKENGMT
+413 YIKSKGMT

-434 GIKDTGD
+434 GIKSEDS
-441 GIDKDITVLYWNSG
+441 GISKDIVVLYWTSG
-455 TPNLDALLRDGYNAV
+455 SPDLGGLVENGYSVV
-470 NFDFQYLYFAYGA
+470 NFYWEYLYYAHGASSYWNCAPATMFAWNPAAYGA
-483 SDYWNCSASITY
+483 SSDLISYE
-495 AWNPGAFNKS
+495 S
-505 TSGQIAYNPGEQP
+505 TKQP
-518 AYGDSTH
+518 AYYVNVANA
-525 KGTLLGASFAIWT
+525 GTVLGANFAIWT
-538 DFAFNSNMSG
+538 DYAFNENQSG
-548 TTMFAKNYMEM
+548 EDVLT
-559 MEKLYATGER
+559 EKSCKYQYVSYSLTKKIYILGER
-569 SWSTSCKSSYTT
+569 TWCRNTDGVSYNT

-616 NTVEDGDVRVSAVGV
+616 NIVEDGDVKVSAVGV

-719 AQVHYTGTTPVSV
+719 AQVNYTGTTPVSV
-732 SVGGTKTVTIPGKNL
+732 SVGGTKTVTIPNKNL
-747 SGTYTTGDETVA
+747 SGTYTTDDPSVA
-759 TVTAKWTEATEATT
+759 TVKAEYTEATEDTT
-773 RTEYTYTVASVY
+773 RTEVKYNIDSDVTCNELVTSNKWTAVDNYYVY
-785 VDDLISRNTN
+785 VNGT
-795 NDNWRIVNNYYY
+795 
-807 YDGNSYY
+807 YY
-814 QLYAKRTLR
+814 QLWARVQNYGQ
-823 SSWYTYTWG
+823 SYYFTWG
-832 YADASGQVTT
+832 YKTSTNQGTPTSLSNQTVNRNGLSTVKPDGIEVYKKTETT
-842 ISGATQSVYIYETD
+842 IT
-856 STAPSIAVYTRTA
+856 
-869 KTVTVPATPAG
+869 TPGNPEG
-880 TTLTFTGKKVGKTSV
+880 TKLTFTGHKIGNTTVV
-895 IIDGTRYDIN
+895 IDNTLYY
-905 VNVVADSITL
+905 ITVKSNEIEI
-915 PISIIDYRSDGLL
+915 PITIVDYRADGLL
-928 FDYDYNNTSYG
+928 FDHDVNGTSYA
-939 YSLVHS
+939 YSFIHDYYGDTFSIANSAIASDGTTPVVWLPVGGHRVS
-945 RTYPGEGSNSSHS
+945 QSYPEAS
-958 LTYGTSI
+958 YGTSWGSYPQIGCYVREGLVESTLGANGMPTYRDVAVQYVAKKLADGICGDKI
-965 AGDNLGTRIA
+965 AN
-975 GTYLEIRNR
+975 
-984 YSADINAT
+984 SAKN
-992 WGNNPWNGGW
+992 WNGII
-1002 VRTGMLEKELGKN
+1002 R
-1015 GLPVYTDATIQA
+1015 D
-1027 VAYLISK
+1027 
-1034 GLYNSDVANT
+1034 
-1044 TTLKTNKTFINT
+1044 T
-1056 FLSSSATRPLSNTT
+1056 FLVSETVSSRSVLNTET
-1070 TTGMSDQFAQ
+1070 TKMSTAFSTAK
-1080 AQTYDNITNA
+1080 TYDNISNA

-1095 YLLNNLYVAD
+1095 YLLNTLFVAD
-1105 TNMVTDGGKTV
+1105 TNYTDITDNVTQKTYNL
-1116 PIYGMATNTYK
+1116 PIYGIADDTFNK
-1127 GIVLKKTTITDSD
+1127 IILKR
-1140 GNTFEGYAYDS
+1140 DS
-1151 AYATTY
+1151 A
-1157 DKTNGY
+1157 NGY
-1163 IYNTNPAGTIKTDKS
+1163 YYMEAYNTDRGAVVYDEANKSIYNGTSGTANKFFYPLSKKSYDAYFGDTTDMQINS
-1178 SVTTRFWPIDKDGY
+1178 
-1192 DSDEY
+1192 
-1197 YGGKTSSWADAD
+1197 TSS
-1209 NSGTQNGNFTLV
+1209 GFYPETPNGNFTLRGEAQFV
-1221 GTAEFIYKENDYF
+1221 YNSADNLFFTFT
-1234 YFSGDDDV
+1234 GDDDV
-1242 YLYINGKLALDL
+1242 YLFVNGKLVLDM
-1254 GGAHGVCYK
+1254 GGAHWPVERTVNLNEVASKCGLK
-1263 EIKLSELGG
+1263 DG
-1272 EYGLVEGQPATFTF
+1272 EVATFTF
-1286 FYMERCSDNSN
+1286 FYMERCADASN
-1297 FSMRTN
+1297 FSIKTN
-1303 IELAEP
+1303 IELATP
-1309 AIQVEKNAYP
+1309 AISVDKKAYNATNGI
-1319 ENSNAPIPSGSAVPS
+1319 EVNSGSALHSSVD
-1334 YSNVI
+1334 VI
-1339 YDFVVRN
+1339 YDLMVTNKGNLPMTDISFVDTDN
-1346 TGNTDMTNLVFADN
+1346 CGNRIEFN
-1360 DGTFGNTVYF
+1360 GTESKFVNGN
-1370 GGNGANST
+1370 NS
-1378 GTGKAKLDLKGPFT
+1378 KAVINAGGPFT
-1392 VWLESNEAGKK
+1392 AWIQISDTAVRNEQTCADLAEVTAYLK
-1403 TFTSYADANN
+1403 TVELAPGETLH
-1413 YIKTLTLPAGD
+1413 IK
-1424 VLHVKGLRGIF
+1424 GIRCNL
-1435 TPDLNDVFTYENTL
+1435 TPDNNSVFKYENNL
-1449 TVTATAGNSTLKG
+1449 NAKGTAGGIDLAGTAMHEIYSFEI
-1462 NDTHKLY
+1462 NDT
-1469 SFNIGDTT
+1469 S

-1485 LPMTI
+1485 LPLRIT
-1490 EKLFDIGTD
+1490 ELFDSNVAATALVTDVKLAKDQTFRYGTVELVGNKTD
-1499 AARYIESV
+1499 AQLI
-1507 TRNDEKSNVRHGRYV
+1507 
-1522 LSGEKVNT
+1522 
-1530 KLTYTLTSPIDS
+1530 YTLNKTIHG
-1542 AEVIVLDVNINIE
+1542 AEVITLDIE
-1555 GTRLTTHKHITIIPA
+1555 LTITLADGTQIKLLTTQKHITIIPA
-1570 TTVYYEDDFSK
+1570 TTVYYEDTFS
-1581 DFIKFDGFGCEWTV
+1581 DFIRFEGSGCSWTT
-1595 DGTTVT
+1595 DGTTVS

-1631 SAHKVTVSGSNYA
+1631 SARKVTVSGSNYA

-1688 GYTYD
+1688 GYEYVNGEWKVV
-1693 SATGKW
+1693 A
-1699 TPAPDAAKALWQ
+1699 DAAKALWQ

-1791 IRGNSFTVDSAEASG
+1791 IRDKSFAADSTANG
-1806 IVFIDGSKENQAV
+1806 MIFIDGQTGNV

-1834 LANGQAVAF
+1834 LAKGQAVAF
-1843 RLNATGNVADIQIAL
+1843 RLNAAGNVADIQIAL
-1858 KNIVEGKNASCKIFA
+1858 KAIQ
-1873 AGGDAAATELKT
+1873 AGIKAHAVITTTDGAKLFDGDIAT

-1890 RSIKDLNGKTVVIMN
+1890 RSILAANGKTVVITN
-1905 VGAEGSILS
+1905 TGDGILS

-1924 MPGATD
+1924 KPVATD

>member
-1 MLKYTVNKFICAS
+1 
-14 HPVEAH
+14 
-20 RTYPQAA
+20 
-27 TRVTSGSERNG
+27 
-38 KQKTMKRKLTKRLTA
+38 MKRKLTKRLTA

-65 PFLGWGMRVRA
+65 PFLGWGMTVRA

-87 VRETKATGSETFTL
+87 VRETTPGSGTFTL

-110 TDSDPSKTDVGLFVQ
+110 ADSDPSKTDVGLFVQ

-135 IPSANV
+135 IPSETV
-141 MPIVY
+141 MSIVY
-146 GNKVQA
+146 GNKAQA
-152 KTGDIIIIPDSMNVD
+152 KTGDIIIIPDSKNVD

-205 GTKTLNACTVNDWP
+205 GTALNACTVNDWP

-265 RFFLDK
+265 RFFLDEMK
-271 MEVTVA
+271 VTVA
-277 GKTYDVRDAIDNIS
+277 GTTYDITKAKPSNGS
-291 PKNSG
+291 LSQA
-296 YLTES
+296 

-307 EEANKYGVEI
+307 AEANKYGVQI
-317 IPSFNT
+317 IPTFNS
-323 PGHCGGLS
+323 PGHIGGILG
-331 NVASSLFT
+331 AFT
-339 HSESGSDYDYKTYGR
+339 KDEQNDYFDNGSASDYDSSV
-354 GKYALDITRS
+354 GKVTLLVENE
-364 TAAAEFGL
+364 TAYRIGIEVNKLYINYFAE
-372 EVTEL
+372 
-377 YAKYFKSKG
+377 KG
-386 CKYFCIAGDEA
+386 CKYYNIAADEA
-397 TDAGTTCDS
+397 TLGNVKYDS
-406 TVSAYVS
+406 NNKSFVKYVNEL
-413 YINSLNDMVKENGMT
+413 NSCIKSKGMT

-434 GIKDTGD
+434 GIESVDC
-441 GIDKDITVLYWNSG
+441 GIDKDITVLYWAPESKAEAFLNSKR
-455 TPNLDALLRDGYNAV
+455 NLV
-470 NFDFQYLYFAYGA
+470 NFSYGA
-483 SDYWNCSASITY
+483 GLYYAYLGNRGAWWVWNQSVSQLYESWT
-495 AWNPGAFNKS
+495 
-505 TSGQIAYNPGEQP
+505 P
-518 AYGDSTH
+518 AVTNRNTGDSYQYYYVVTESVDI
-525 KGTLLGASFAIWT
+525 TNDYFLGANFAIWT
-538 DFAFNSNMSG
+538 DYAFVDGING
-548 TTMFAKNYMEM
+548 TDLLAKNSYDVMQKVYVVA
-559 MEKLYATGER
+559 EKSWISESNTRSGNYSTWKATL
-569 SWSTSCKSSYTT
+569 
-581 WANTLKEAPGGLT
+581 NTAPAGLSLT
-594 LSGSVIG
+594 GSVLA
-601 GDLPTPSPITLEATM
+601 DNLPTPSPITLEAAM

-646 NAKSVILY
+646 NTKSVILY
-654 DVTPKAGNDNY
+654 DVTPKAGSDNY

-670 VSIKIPSAWDNTPI
+670 VSIKIPSAWGNTPI

-719 AQVHYTGTTPVSV
+719 AQVNYTGTTPVSV
-732 SVGGTKTVTIPGKNL
+732 SVGGTKTVTIPNKDV

-928 FDYDYNNTSYG
+928 FDYNYWQDNSYAYSLIHSWNIPTHGQYNSGTSYG
-939 YSLVHS
+939 S
-945 RTYPGEGSNSSHS
+945 RF
-958 LTYGTSI
+958 
-965 AGDNLGTRIA
+965 AGDNYGTGIKN
-975 GTYLEIRNR
+975 TWLEIAKR
-984 YSADINAT
+984 YEGDVTQS
-992 WGNNPWNGGW
+992 WGSDNNYLNGGW
-1002 VRTGMLEKELGKN
+1002 IRTGMVETELGKN
-1015 GLPVYTDATIQA
+1015 GFPVYTSDTVYA
-1027 VAYLISK
+1027 VANLLRRGIYDSQVISSGK
-1034 GLYNSDVANT
+1034 S
-1044 TTLKTNKTFINT
+1044 TNKEFVNT
-1056 FLSSSATRPLSNTT
+1056 FLVADAPRSVRASTT
-1070 TTGMSDQFAQ
+1070 PTAMSTQFAQ

-1095 YLLNNLYVAD
+1095 YLLNNLYTAD
-1105 TNMVTDGGKTV
+1105 TNMVTDNGKTV

-1127 GIVLKKTTITDSD
+1127 GIVLKKSADID
-1140 GNTFEGYAYDS
+1140 GNGTVGYVYDS

-1163 IYNTNPAGTIKTDKS
+1163 IYNTETAGDIITVQANAKY
-1178 SVTTRFWPIDKDGY
+1178 RFWPIDNDGY
-1192 DSDEY
+1192 DSSEY
-1197 YGGKTSSWADAD
+1197 YGGNTSVRAD
-1209 NSGTQNGNFTLV
+1209 SGTQNGNFALV

-1319 ENSNAPIPSGSAVPS
+1319 ENSNDTIPSGSAVPS

-1424 VLHVKGLRGIF
+1424 ILHVKGLRGIF

-1530 KLTYTLTSPIDS
+1530 ELTYTLTSPIDS
-1542 AEVIVLDVNINIE
+1542 AEIIVLDVNINIE

-1570 TTVYYEDDFSK
+1570 TTVYYEDTFS
-1581 DFIKFDGFGCEWTV
+1581 DFIRFEGSGCSWTT
-1595 DGTTVT
+1595 DGTTVS

-1659 ATTNTSGTIVVSVT
+1659 ATTNTSGTIVVSVADAS
-1673 GANGYSKNYLVDTYY
+1673 GKSKNYLVDTYY

-1693 SATGKW
+1693 GKTW
-1699 TPAPDAAKALWQ
+1699 TPTPDTAKALWQ

-1733 ADFFSHGQNGG
+1733 ADFFAHGQNGG

-1761 AADGSKE
+1761 AVAGAAVGSQE

-1791 IRGNSFTVDSAEASG
+1791 IRDNSFTADSTANG
-1806 IVFIDGSKENQAV
+1806 MIFIDGQTGNV

-1834 LANGQAVAF
+1834 LAKGQAVAF
-1843 RLNATGNVADIQIAL
+1843 RLNAAGNVADIQIAL
-1858 KNIVEGKNASCKIFA
+1858 KAIQ
-1873 AGGDAAATELKT
+1873 AGIKAHAVITTTDGAKLFDGDIAT

-1890 RSIKDLNGKTVVIMN
+1890 RSILAANGKTVVITN
-1905 VGAEGSILS
+1905 TGDGILS

-1924 MPGATD
+1924 KPVATD

-1998 TGNRIWKKPIDRIL
+1998 TGNRIWKKSIDRIL

>member
-1 MLKYTVNKFICAS
+1 
-14 HPVEAH
+14 
-20 RTYPQAA
+20 
-27 TRVTSGSERNG
+27 
-38 KQKTMKRKLTKRLTA
+38 MKRKLTKRLTA

-87 VRETKATGSETFTL
+87 VRETTPGSGIFTL

-110 TDSDPSKTDVGLFVQ
+110 ADSDPSKTDAGLFVQ

-152 KTGDIIIIPDSMNVD
+152 KTGDIIIIPDSRNVD

-205 GTKTLNACTVNDWP
+205 GTALNACTVNDWP

-265 RFFLDK
+265 RFFLDEMK
-271 MEVTVA
+271 VTVA
-277 GKTYDVRDAIDNIS
+277 GTTYDITKAKPSNGS
-291 PKNSG
+291 LSQA
-296 YLTES
+296 

-307 EEANKYGVEI
+307 AEANKYGVQI
-317 IPSFNT
+317 IPTFNS
-323 PGHCGGLS
+323 PGHIGGIRS
-331 NVASSLFT
+331 VNSSFFK
-339 HSESGSDYDYKTYGR
+339 SAAASDYDSGT
-354 GKYALDITRS
+354 GKVALNIKDS
-364 TAAAEFGL
+364 NAYEFGQK
-372 EVTEL
+372 VVKL
-377 YAKYFKSKG
+377 YVDYFASKG
-386 CKYFCIAGDEA
+386 CKSFNIAADEV
-397 TDAGTTCDS
+397 TDAISGLNSTDS
-406 TVSAYVS
+406 TFVGYVNDLNT
-413 YINSLNDMVKENGMT
+413 YIKSKGMT

-434 GIKDTGD
+434 GIKSEDS
-441 GIDKDITVLYWNSG
+441 GISKDIVVLYWTSG
-455 TPNLDALLRDGYNAV
+455 SPDLGGLVENGYSVV
-470 NFDFQYLYFAYGA
+470 NFYWEYLYYAHGASSYWNCTPATMFAWNPASYGA
-483 SDYWNCSASITY
+483 SSDLISYE
-495 AWNPGAFNKS
+495 S
-505 TSGQIAYNPGEQP
+505 TKQP
-518 AYGDSTH
+518 AYYVNVANA
-525 KGTLLGASFAIWT
+525 GTVLGANFAIWT
-538 DFAFNSNMSG
+538 DYAFNENQSG
-548 TTMFAKNYMEM
+548 EDVLT
-559 MEKLYATGER
+559 EKSCKYQYVSYSLTKKIYILGER
-569 SWSTSCKSSYTT
+569 TWCRNTDGVSYNT

-654 DVTPKAGNDNY
+654 DVTPKAGSDNY

-719 AQVHYTGTTPVSV
+719 AQVNYTGTTPVSV
-732 SVGGTKTVTIPGKNL
+732 SVGGTKTVTIPNKDV

-759 TVTAKWTEATEATT
+759 TVTAKWTEATEDTT
-773 RTEYTYTVASVY
+773 RTEYTYTAASVY
-785 VDDLISRNTN
+785 VDNLISSNA
-795 NDNWRIVNNYYY
+795 NDWKIINNYYY
-807 YDGNSYY
+807 YDGSNYY
-814 QLYAKRTLR
+814 QLYAKRT
-823 SSWYTYTWG
+823 SSAWRYTYTWG
-832 YADASGQVTT
+832 YANASGQVTT
-842 ISGATQSVYIYETD
+842 ISGKTQAVDSWDVD
-856 STAPSIAVYTRTA
+856 STAPSITVYTRTA
-869 KTVTVPATPAG
+869 ETIKVPGNPAV

-895 IIDGTRYDIN
+895 IINGTRYDIN

-928 FDYDYNNTSYG
+928 FDYNYWQDNSYAYSLIHSWNIPTHGKYNSGTSYG
-939 YSLVHS
+939 T
-945 RTYPGEGSNSSHS
+945 RF
-958 LTYGTSI
+958 
-965 AGDNLGTRIA
+965 AGDNYGTGIKN
-975 GTYLEIRNR
+975 TWLEIAKR
-984 YSADINAT
+984 YEGDVTQS
-992 WGNNPWNGGW
+992 WGSDNNYLNGGW
-1002 VRTGMLEKELGKN
+1002 IRTGMVETELGKN
-1015 GLPVYTDATIQA
+1015 GFPVYTSDTVYA
-1027 VAYLISK
+1027 VANLLRRGIYDSQVVSSGK
-1034 GLYNSDVANT
+1034 S
-1044 TTLKTNKTFINT
+1044 TNKEFVNT
-1056 FLSSSATRPLSNTT
+1056 FLVTDAPRSVRASTT
-1070 TTGMSDQFAQ
+1070 PTAMSTQFAQ

-1095 YLLNNLYVAD
+1095 YLLNNLYTAD
-1105 TNMVTDGGKTV
+1105 TNMVTDNGKTV

-1127 GIVLKKTTITDSD
+1127 GIVLKKSTDID
-1140 GNTFEGYAYDS
+1140 GNGTVGYVYDS

-1163 IYNTNPAGTIKTDKS
+1163 IYNTETAGDIITVQANAKY
-1178 SVTTRFWPIDKDGY
+1178 RFWPVDNEGY
-1192 DSDEY
+1192 DSSEY
-1197 YGGKTSSWADAD
+1197 YGGNTSVRAGT
-1209 NSGTQNGNFTLV
+1209 GTQNGNFALV

-1303 IELAEP
+1303 IEMTNSSM
-1309 AIQVEKNAYP
+1309 QVEKNAYP

-1392 VWLESNEAGKK
+1392 VWFESNEAGKK

-1449 TVTATAGNSTLKG
+1449 TVTAIAGNSTLKG

-1507 TRNDEKSNVRHGRYV
+1507 TRNDEKSNVRHGSYV

-1570 TTVYYEDDFSK
+1570 TTVYYEDTFS
-1581 DFIKFDGFGCEWTV
+1581 DFIGFNGVGCSWTT
-1595 DGTTVT
+1595 DGTTVS

-1673 GANGYSKNYLVDTYY
+1673 GENGYSKNYLVDTYY

-1693 SATGKW
+1693 SVTGKW

-1733 ADFFSHGQNGG
+1733 ADFFAHGQKDGK
-1744 GSYDFWLDAV
+1744 SYDFWLDAV

-1761 AADGSKE
+1761 AVAGAAGGAQE

-1791 IRGNSFTVDSAEASG
+1791 IRDKSFAADSTANG
-1806 IVFIDGSKENQAV
+1806 MIFIDGQTGNV

-1834 LANGQAVAF
+1834 LAKGQAVAF
-1843 RLNATGNVADIQIAL
+1843 KLNAAGNVADIQIAL
-1858 KNIVEGKNASCKIFA
+1858 KAIQ
-1873 AGGDAAATELKT
+1873 AGIKAHAVITTTDGAKLFDGDIAT

-1890 RSIKDLNGKTVVIMN
+1890 RSILAANGKTVVITN
-1905 VGAEGSILS
+1905 TGDGILS
-1914 ITNLKVTYSE
+1914 ITNLKVTYSVK
-1924 MPGATD
+1924 PVATD

>member
-1 MLKYTVNKFICAS
+1 
-14 HPVEAH
+14 
-20 RTYPQAA
+20 
-27 TRVTSGSERNG
+27 
-38 KQKTMKRKLTKRLTA
+38 MKRKLTKRLTA

-87 VRETKATGSETFTL
+87 VRKTTPGSGIFTL

-110 TDSDPSKTDVGLFVQ
+110 ADSDPSKTDAGLFVQ

-146 GNKVQA
+146 GNKAQA
-152 KTGDIIIIPDSMNVD
+152 KTGDIIIIPDSRNVD

-205 GTKTLNACTVNDWP
+205 GNALNACTVNDWP

-265 RFFLDK
+265 RFFLDEMK
-271 MEVTVA
+271 VTVA
-277 GKTYDVRDAIDNIS
+277 GTTYDITKAKPSNGS
-291 PKNSG
+291 LSQA
-296 YLTES
+296 

-307 EEANKYGVEI
+307 AEANKYGVQI
-317 IPSFNT
+317 IPTFNS
-323 PGHCGGLS
+323 PGHIGGIRS
-331 NVASSLFT
+331 VNSSFFKSASA
-339 HSESGSDYDYKTYGR
+339 SDYDSGT
-354 GKYALDITRS
+354 GKVALNIKNS
-364 TAAAEFGL
+364 NAYEFGQK
-372 EVTEL
+372 VVKL
-377 YAKYFKSKG
+377 YVDYFASKG
-386 CKYFCIAGDEA
+386 CKSFNIAADEV
-397 TDAGTTCDS
+397 TDAISGLNSTDS
-406 TVSAYVS
+406 TFVGYVNDLNT
-413 YINSLNDMVKENGMT
+413 YIKSKGMT

-434 GIKDTGD
+434 GIKSTSD
-441 GIDKDITVLYWNSG
+441 GISKDIIVLYWTET
-455 TPNLDALLRDGYNAV
+455 TPDLYTLISDGYSAV
-470 NFDFQYLYFAYGA
+470 NFDYRYLYYAHGA
-483 SDYWNCSASITY
+483 SNSWNCALSY
-495 AWNPGAFNKS
+495 MFAWNPGVYTENS
-505 TSGQIAYNPGEQP
+505 TDKITYIKDRQP
-518 AYGDSTH
+518 AYYV
-525 KGTLLGASFAIWT
+525 GTSGAGELHGANFAIWT
-538 DFAFNSNMSG
+538 DYALVYGHSG
-548 TTMFAKNYMEM
+548 EDVLTERTFYYQYGSYGLTKKIYI
-559 MEKLYATGER
+559 LGER
-569 SWSTSCKSSYTT
+569 TWCRNTDGVSYNT

-616 NTVEDGDVRVSAVGV
+616 NIVEDGDVRVSAVGV

-719 AQVHYTGTTPVSV
+719 AQVNYTGTTPVSV
-732 SVGGTKTVTIPGKNL
+732 SVGGAKTVTIPGKNL

-759 TVTAKWTEATEATT
+759 GVKAEWVKGNEEST
-773 RTEYTYTVASVY
+773 RTVYTADSNATCNG
-785 VDDLISRNTN
+785 LIGSGNS
-795 NDNWRIVNNYYY
+795 DSWQKVNGYYY
-807 YDGNSYY
+807 EVDGEYY
-814 QLYAKRTLR
+814 QLYAKRSYGWDR
-823 SSWYTYTWG
+823 NGRYYDYTWG
-832 YADASGQVTT
+832 YSKTNSTSNITQIGDVQRVYSNN
-842 ISGATQSVYIYETD
+842 ISTD
-856 STAPSIAVYTRTA
+856 TTAPTPTVYTS
-869 KTVTVPATPAG
+869 KTVTVPATAAG
-880 TTLTFTGKKVGKTSV
+880 TTLTFTGKKIGNTTVV
-895 IIDGTRYDIN
+895 IDNTLYY
-905 VNVVADSITL
+905 ITVKNNEIEI
-915 PISIIDYRSDGLL
+915 PITIVDYRADGLL
-928 FDYDYNNTSYG
+928 FDFGLENLSEIWGQLVANSRSTE
-939 YSLVHS
+939 SLA
-945 RTYPGEGSNSSHS
+945 
-958 LTYGTSI
+958 L
-965 AGDNLGTRIA
+965 
-975 GTYLEIRNR
+975 
-984 YSADINAT
+984 ADIPNTGLKQLTPMDNAS
-992 WGNNPWNGGW
+992 GRPSSWNSKGGPYI
-1002 VRTGMLEKELGKN
+1002 RTGLVKDKLSSTGMPEYSDDVVKFVADKLASGYYADRSSGAKNWNNVLSDEFLKTSSPRSVLGK
-1015 GLPVYTDATIQA
+1015 D
-1027 VAYLISK
+1027 
-1034 GLYNSDVANT
+1034 
-1044 TTLKTNKTFINT
+1044 
-1056 FLSSSATRPLSNTT
+1056 
-1070 TTGMSDQFAQ
+1070 TTGFSDAFAT
-1080 AQTYDNITNA
+1080 AKTYANITNA

-1095 YLLNNLYVAD
+1095 YLLNTLFVGD
-1105 TNMVTDGGKTV
+1105 TNYAEVTDNVNGGTYNL
-1116 PIYGMATNTYK
+1116 PIYGMTVDAYDK
-1127 GIVLKKTTITDSD
+1127 LVLKKNSN
-1140 GNTFEGYAYDS
+1140 GAYYLK
-1151 AYATTY
+1151 AYNSSGIVY
-1157 DKTNGY
+1157 DRTNRS
-1163 IYNTNPAGTIKTDKS
+1163 IYNNTPEGTS
-1178 SVTTRFWPIDKDGY
+1178 SQQFFYPINGLGY
-1192 DSDEY
+1192 DSVLGDTTDMQK
-1197 YGGKTSSWADAD
+1197 GTTPDA
-1209 NSGTQNGNFTLV
+1209 NYPVAPNGNYTLRGEAQFVYNKSENLYFKFT
-1221 GTAEFIYKENDYF
+1221 
-1234 YFSGDDDV
+1234 GDDDV
-1242 YLYINGKLALDL
+1242 YLFINGKLAFDL
-1254 GGAHGVCYK
+1254 GGAHWS
-1263 EIKLSELGG
+1263 LSDTVYLNDVAEKC
-1272 EYGLVEGQPATFTF
+1272 GLVDGEIATFTF
-1286 FYMERCSDNSN
+1286 FYMERFSDCSN
-1297 FSMRTN
+1297 FAIETN
-1303 IELAEP
+1303 LELATP
-1309 AIQVEKNAYP
+1309 AISVDKKAYNATNGI
-1319 ENSNAPIPSGSAVPS
+1319 EVNSGSALHSSVD
-1334 YSNVI
+1334 VI
-1339 YDFVVRN
+1339 YDLMVTNKGNLPMTDISFVDTDN
-1346 TGNTDMTNLVFADN
+1346 CGNRIEFN
-1360 DGTFGNTVYF
+1360 GTESKFVNGN
-1370 GGNGANST
+1370 NS
-1378 GTGKAKLDLKGPFT
+1378 KAVINAGGPFT
-1392 VWLESNEAGKK
+1392 AWIQISDTAVRNEQ
-1403 TFTSYADANN
+1403 TCADLAEVTA
-1413 YIKTLTLPAGD
+1413 YIKTVELAPGETL
-1424 VLHVKGLRGIF
+1424 HIKGIRCNL
-1435 TPDLNDVFTYENTL
+1435 TPDNNSEFKYENNL
-1449 TVTATAGNSTLKG
+1449 NAKGTAGGIDLAGTAMHEIYSFEI
-1462 NDTHKLY
+1462 NDT
-1469 SFNIGDTT
+1469 S

-1485 LPMTI
+1485 LPLKIT
-1490 EKLFDIGTD
+1490 ELFDSNVAATALVTDVKLAKDQTFRYGTVELVGNKTD
-1499 AARYIESV
+1499 AQLI
-1507 TRNDEKSNVRHGRYV
+1507 
-1522 LSGEKVNT
+1522 
-1530 KLTYTLTSPIDS
+1530 YTLNKTIHG
-1542 AEVIVLDVNINIE
+1542 AEVITLDIE
-1555 GTRLTTHKHITIIPA
+1555 LTITLADGTQIKLPTTQKHITIIPA
-1570 TTVYYEDDFSK
+1570 TTVYYEDTFS
-1581 DFIKFDGFGCEWTV
+1581 DFIRFEGSGCSWTT
-1595 DGTTVT
+1595 DGTTVS

-1791 IRGNSFTVDSAEASG
+1791 IRDNSFTADSTANG
-1806 IVFIDGSKENQAV
+1806 MIFIDGQTGNV

-1834 LANGQAVAF
+1834 LAKGQAVAF
-1843 RLNATGNVADIQIAL
+1843 RLNAAGNVADIQIAL
-1858 KNIVEGKNASCKIFA
+1858 KAIQ
-1873 AGGDAAATELKT
+1873 AGIKAHAVITTTDGAKLFDGDIAT

-1890 RSIKDLNGKTVVIMN
+1890 RSILAANGKTVVITN
-1905 VGAEGSILS
+1905 TGDGILS

-1924 MPGATD
+1924 KPVATD

>member
-1 MLKYTVNKFICAS
+1 
-14 HPVEAH
+14 
-20 RTYPQAA
+20 
-27 TRVTSGSERNG
+27 
-38 KQKTMKRKLTKRLTA
+38 MKRKLTKRLTA

-87 VRETKATGSETFTL
+87 VRETTPGSGIFTL

-110 TDSDPSKTDVGLFVQ
+110 ADSDPSKTDAGLFVQ

-146 GNKVQA
+146 GNKAQA
-152 KTGDIIIIPDSMNVD
+152 KTGDIIIIPDSRNVD

-192 NGLHTVLQSMVRG
+192 NGLHAVLQSMVRG
-205 GTKTLNACTVNDWP
+205 GTALNACTVNDWP

-265 RFFLDK
+265 RFFLDEMK
-271 MEVTVA
+271 VTVA
-277 GKTYDVRDAIDNIS
+277 GTTYDITKAKPSNGS
-291 PKNSG
+291 LSQA
-296 YLTES
+296 

-307 EEANKYGVEI
+307 AEANKYGVQI
-317 IPSFNT
+317 IPTFNS
-323 PGHCGGLS
+323 PGHIGGIRS
-331 NVASSLFT
+331 VNSSFFKSASA
-339 HSESGSDYDYKTYGR
+339 SDYDSGT
-354 GKYALDITRS
+354 GKVALNIKNS
-364 TAAAEFGL
+364 NAYEFGQK
-372 EVTEL
+372 VVKL
-377 YAKYFKSKG
+377 YVDYFASKG
-386 CKYFCIAGDEA
+386 CKSFNIAADEV
-397 TDAGTTCDS
+397 TDAISGLNSTDS
-406 TVSAYVS
+406 TFVGYVNDLNT
-413 YINSLNDMVKENGMT
+413 YIKSKGMT

-434 GIKDTGD
+434 GIKSEDS
-441 GIDKDITVLYWNSG
+441 GISKDIVVLYWTSG
-455 TPNLDALLRDGYNAV
+455 SPDLGGLVENGYSVV
-470 NFDFQYLYFAYGA
+470 NFYWEYLYYAHGASSYWNCAPATMFAWNPASYGA
-483 SDYWNCSASITY
+483 SSDLISYE
-495 AWNPGAFNKS
+495 S
-505 TSGQIAYNPGEQP
+505 TKQP
-518 AYGDSTH
+518 AYYVNVANA
-525 KGTLLGASFAIWT
+525 GTVLGANFAIWT
-538 DFAFNSNMSG
+538 DYAFNENQSG
-548 TTMFAKNYMEM
+548 EDVLT
-559 MEKLYATGER
+559 EKSCKYQYVSYSLTKKIYILGER
-569 SWSTSCKSSYTT
+569 TWCRNTDGVSYNT

-616 NTVEDGDVRVSAVGV
+616 NIVEDGDVKVSAVGV

-719 AQVHYTGTTPVSV
+719 AQVNYTGSKSIIV
-732 SVGGTKTVTIPGKNL
+732 SVGGTKEIPLDTAPSENSYTTADETIASVLVGTKEESKLTVTGVAKL
-747 SGTYTTGDETVA
+747 QTSGTYLIRYGDNYLSIDSNGKLINVTDPEKA
-759 TVTAKWTEATEATT
+759 TQWKFTC
-773 RTEYTYTVASVY
+773 R
-785 VDDLISRNTN
+785 TN
-795 NDNWRIVNNYYY
+795 NYTCTISSGNYYLSIDSNYNIQASTSAGTTWSYQDGRIYYY
-807 YDGNSYY
+807 YSSSYKGYLTFEDKWGFTWNSYT
-814 QLYAKRTLR
+814 YA
-823 SSWYTYTWG
+823 SY
-832 YADASGQVTT
+832 
-842 ISGATQSVYIYETD
+842 
-856 STAPSIAVYTRTA
+856 
-869 KTVTVPATPAG
+869 PATFTTTTGETKP
-880 TTLTFTGKKVGKTSV
+880 TLTFTGHKIGNTTVV
-895 IIDGTRYDIN
+895 IDNTLYY
-905 VNVVADSITL
+905 ITVKSNEIEI
-915 PISIIDYRSDGLL
+915 PITIVDYRADGLL
-928 FDYDYNNTSYG
+928 FEFGLPNSSIG
-939 YSLVHS
+939 YQLVHS
-945 RTYPGEGSNSSHS
+945 APSQTESEAASAIGNTTLEKLVPKDNATGRPETWVGSNS
-958 LTYGTSI
+958 TKPYYG
-965 AGDNLGTRIA
+965 G
-975 GTYLEIRNR
+975 
-984 YSADINAT
+984 
-992 WGNNPWNGGW
+992 GNYI
-1002 VRTGMLEKELGKN
+1002 RTGLVSSTLGAN
-1015 GLPVYTDATIQA
+1015 GMPVYTDDAVKYVAGLLSAGYSNQADLSESTISTNWNS
-1027 VAYLISK
+1027 I
-1034 GLYNSDVANT
+1034 LYE
-1044 TTLKTNKTFINT
+1044 T
-1056 FLSSSATRPLSNTT
+1056 FLKDGVERSVVGTSTTAFSS
-1070 TTGMSDQFAQ
+1070 GFEQ
-1080 AQTYDNITNA
+1080 AKTYDNIKTA

-1095 YLLNNLYVAD
+1095 YLLNTIFMPD
-1105 TNMVTDGGKTV
+1105 TNMVTVTDKNDTTKSYDV
-1116 PIYGMATNTYK
+1116 PIYGMAVNAYDK
-1127 GIVLKKTTITDSD
+1127 IVLTKNSA
-1140 GNTFEGYAYDS
+1140 GNYYMS
-1151 AYATTY
+1151 AYQGKVEY
-1157 DKTNGY
+1157 DIDARVIKNGS
-1163 IYNTNPAGTIKTDKS
+1163 NVAS
-1178 SVTTRFWPIDKDGY
+1178 SEFFYPINGLGY
-1192 DSDEY
+1192 DALFGDTTDTTVASASSY
-1197 YGGKTSSWADAD
+1197 YGALNPNGNYTLRGQAQFVYNSAD
-1209 NSGTQNGNFTLV
+1209 NLFFDFT
-1221 GTAEFIYKENDYF
+1221 
-1234 YFSGDDDV
+1234 GDDDV
-1242 YLYINGKLALDL
+1242 YLFINGHLVLDL
-1254 GGAHGVCYK
+1254 GGAHWSVEKRVDLNDVAEKC
-1263 EIKLSELGG
+1263 
-1272 EYGLVEGQPATFTF
+1272 GLVDGKIATFTF
-1286 FYMERCSDNSN
+1286 FYMERFSDCSN
-1297 FSMRTN
+1297 FAIETN
-1303 IELAEP
+1303 LELATP
-1309 AIQVEKNAYP
+1309 AISVDKKAYNVTNGI
-1319 ENSNAPIPSGSAVPS
+1319 EVNSGSALHSSVD
-1334 YSNVI
+1334 VI
-1339 YDFVVRN
+1339 YDLMVTNKGNLPMTDISFVDTDN
-1346 TGNTDMTNLVFADN
+1346 CGNRIEFN
-1360 DGTFGNTVYF
+1360 GTESKFVNGN
-1370 GGNGANST
+1370 NS
-1378 GTGKAKLDLKGPFT
+1378 KAVINAGGPFT
-1392 VWLESNEAGKK
+1392 AWIQISDTAVRNEQTCADLAEVTAYLK
-1403 TFTSYADANN
+1403 TVELAPGETLH
-1413 YIKTLTLPAGD
+1413 IK
-1424 VLHVKGLRGIF
+1424 GIRCNL
-1435 TPDLNDVFTYENTL
+1435 TPDNNSVFKYENNL
-1449 TVTATAGNSTLKG
+1449 NAKGTAGGIDLAGTAMHEIYSFEI
-1462 NDTHKLY
+1462 NDT
-1469 SFNIGDTT
+1469 S

-1485 LPMTI
+1485 LPLRIT
-1490 EKLFDIGTD
+1490 ELFDSNVAATALVTDVKLAKDQTFRYGTVELVGNKTD
-1499 AARYIESV
+1499 AQLI
-1507 TRNDEKSNVRHGRYV
+1507 
-1522 LSGEKVNT
+1522 
-1530 KLTYTLTSPIDS
+1530 YTLNKTIHG
-1542 AEVIVLDVNINIE
+1542 AEVITLDIE
-1555 GTRLTTHKHITIIPA
+1555 LTITLADGTQIKLPTTQKHITIIPA
-1570 TTVYYEDDFSK
+1570 TTVYYEDTFS
-1581 DFIKFDGFGCEWTV
+1581 DFIRFEGSGCSWTTDGATV
-1595 DGTTVT
+1595 S

-1688 GYTYD
+1688 GYEYVNGEWKVV
-1693 SATGKW
+1693 A
-1699 TPAPDAAKALWQ
+1699 DAAKALWQ

-1791 IRGNSFTVDSAEASG
+1791 IRDNSFTADSTANG
-1806 IVFIDGSKENQAV
+1806 MIFIDGQTGNV

-1834 LANGQAVAF
+1834 LAKGQAVAF
-1843 RLNATGNVADIQIAL
+1843 RLNAAGNVADIQIAL
-1858 KNIVEGKNASCKIFA
+1858 KAIQ
-1873 AGGDAAATELKT
+1873 AGIKAHAVITTTDGAKLFDGDIET

-1890 RSIKDLNGKTVVIMN
+1890 RSILAANGKTVVITN
-1905 VGAEGSILS
+1905 TGDGILS
-1914 ITNLKVTYSE
+1914 ITNLKATYSVK
-1924 MPGATD
+1924 PVATD
-1930 TLSLTMD
+1930 TLNLTMD

-1957 FEPGKVDVRVE
+1957 FDPGKVDVRVE

>member
-1 MLKYTVNKFICAS
+1 
-14 HPVEAH
+14 
-20 RTYPQAA
+20 
-27 TRVTSGSERNG
+27 
-38 KQKTMKRKLTKRLTA
+38 MKRKLTKRLTA

-87 VRETKATGSETFTL
+87 VRETTPGSGIFTL

-110 TDSDPSKTDVGLFVQ
+110 ADSDPSKTDAGLFVQ

-146 GNKVQA
+146 GNKAQA
-152 KTGDIIIIPDSMNVD
+152 KTGDIIIIPDSRNVD
-167 KAQGYRLTVD
+167 KAQGYMLTVD

-205 GTKTLNACTVNDWP
+205 GTALNACTVNDWP

-265 RFFLDK
+265 RFFLDEMK
-271 MEVTVA
+271 VTVA
-277 GKTYDVRDAIDNIS
+277 GTTYDITKAKPSNGS
-291 PKNSG
+291 LSQA
-296 YLTES
+296 

-307 EEANKYGVEI
+307 AEANKYGVQI
-317 IPSFNT
+317 IPTFNS
-323 PGHCGGLS
+323 PGHIGGIRS
-331 NVASSLFT
+331 VNSSFFKGASA
-339 HSESGSDYDYKTYGR
+339 SDYDSGT
-354 GKYALDITRS
+354 GKIALNIKDS
-364 TAAAEFGL
+364 SAYEFGQK
-372 EVTEL
+372 VVKL
-377 YAKYFKSKG
+377 YVDYFASKG
-386 CKYFCIAGDEA
+386 CKSFNIAADEV
-397 TDAGTTCDS
+397 TDAISGLNSTDS
-406 TVSAYVS
+406 TFVGYVNDLNT
-413 YINSLNDMVKENGMT
+413 YIKSKGMT

-434 GIKDTGD
+434 GIKSEDS
-441 GIDKDITVLYWNSG
+441 GISKDIVVLYWTSG
-455 TPNLDALLRDGYNAV
+455 SPDLGGLVENGYSVV
-470 NFDFQYLYFAYGA
+470 NFYWEYLYYAHGASSYWNCTPATMFAWNPASYGA
-483 SDYWNCSASITY
+483 SSDLISYE
-495 AWNPGAFNKS
+495 S
-505 TSGQIAYNPGEQP
+505 TKQP
-518 AYGDSTH
+518 AYYVNVANA
-525 KGTLLGASFAIWT
+525 GTVLGANFAIWT
-538 DFAFNSNMSG
+538 DYAFNENQSG
-548 TTMFAKNYMEM
+548 EDVLT
-559 MEKLYATGER
+559 EKSCKYQYVSYSLTKKIYILGER
-569 SWSTSCKSSYTT
+569 TWCRNTDDVSYNT

-616 NTVEDGDVRVSAVGV
+616 NIVEDGDVRVSAVGV

-705 WFSFEVSHFSVYGL
+705 WFTFEVSHFSVYGL
-719 AQVHYTGTTPVSV
+719 AQVNYTGTTPVSV

-759 TVTAKWTEATEATT
+759 TVTAKWTEATGATT
-773 RTEYTYTVASVY
+773 KTEYTVDSSVTCKKLLNSNQSSY
-785 VDDLISRNTN
+785 QKVEG
-795 NDNWRIVNNYYY
+795 YYY
-807 YDGNSYY
+807 KVGENYY
-814 QLYAKRTLR
+814 QLYVYRTSGWYQGAR
-823 SSWYTYTWG
+823 YYTYSWG
-832 YADASGQVTT
+832 YSTNNKNIEDIG
-842 ISGATQSVYIYETD
+842 TQTVYRDNLDTD
-856 STAPSIAVYTRTA
+856 TPNITVYTA
-869 KTVTVPATPAG
+869 KTVTVPAIPAG
-880 TTLTFTGKKVGKTSV
+880 TTLTFTGHKVGTTSV
-895 IIDGTRYDIN
+895 IIDN
-905 VNVVADSITL
+905 VLYYIEVNDGNIYL
-915 PISIIDYRSDGLL
+915 PVRFIDYRADGML
-928 FDYDYNNTSYG
+928 FDFQIGGASYPYG
-939 YSLVHS
+939 LVHGA
-945 RTYPGEGSNSSHS
+945 GETDSSNAA
-958 LTYGTSI
+958 TS
-965 AGDNLGTRIA
+965 
-975 GTYLEIRNR
+975 
-984 YSADINAT
+984 
-992 WGNNPWNGGW
+992 NGGTLNGSQYGAKISGTTLEN
-1002 VRTGMLEKELGKN
+1002 TGYVPGDYYSGQWYAWGGAWSRSGLVKPNLRN
-1015 GLPVYTDATIQA
+1015 GLPEYTDATITH
-1027 VAYLISK
+1027 VAKLLYAK
-1034 GLYNSDVANT
+1034 TYNSADMANVQNFNDVIYN
-1044 TTLKTNKTFINT
+1044 TFIATNAT
-1056 FLSSSATRPLSNTT
+1056 KGFKSTSTTSMSAAFT
-1070 TTGMSDQFAQ
+1070 A
-1080 AQTYDNITNA
+1080 AQTWDNIQCP
-1090 YDLAW
+1090 YDLAY
-1095 YLLNNLYVAD
+1095 YLLNNLFREDQA
-1105 TNMVTDGGKTV
+1105 TVTINGKTM
-1116 PIYGMATNTYK
+1116 PINGIYVDKYKSLVLVSDGNGVYSLNAKNALRYGDTTIYEDDTSTDNTYK
-1127 GIVLKKTTITDSD
+1127 NDKNVEEKHFYPLD
-1140 GNTFEGYAYDS
+1140 GL
-1151 AYATTY
+1151 
-1157 DKTNGY
+1157 
-1163 IYNTNPAGTIKTDKS
+1163 
-1178 SVTTRFWPIDKDGY
+1178 GY
-1192 DSDEY
+1192 DAPDY
-1197 YGGKTSSWADAD
+1197 FGDTTDMTTGR
-1209 NSGTQNGNFTLV
+1209 NGNFAMV
-1221 GTAEFIYKENDYF
+1221 SEAQFVYNPNQYF
-1234 YFSGDDDV
+1234 TFSGDDDV
-1242 YLYINGKLALDL
+1242 YLYINGVLALDL
-1254 GGAHGVCYK
+1254 GGAHGVCTK
-1263 EIKLSELGG
+1263 TVKLSDVAAKC
-1272 EYGLVEGQPATFTF
+1272 GLTAGKVADFKF
-1286 FYMERCSDNSN
+1286 FYMERNSSASN
-1297 FSMRTN
+1297 FSIKTN
-1303 IELAEP
+1303 IELATP
-1309 AIQVEKNAYP
+1309 AISVDKKAYNATNGI
-1319 ENSNAPIPSGSAVPS
+1319 EVNSGSALHSSVD
-1334 YSNVI
+1334 VI
-1339 YDFVVRN
+1339 YDLMVTNKGNLPMTDISFVDTDN
-1346 TGNTDMTNLVFADN
+1346 CGNRIEFN
-1360 DGTFGNTVYF
+1360 GTESKFVNGN
-1370 GGNGANST
+1370 NS
-1378 GTGKAKLDLKGPFT
+1378 KAVINAGGPFT
-1392 VWLESNEAGKK
+1392 AWIQISDTAVRNEQTCADLAEVTAYLK
-1403 TFTSYADANN
+1403 TVELAPGETLH
-1413 YIKTLTLPAGD
+1413 IK
-1424 VLHVKGLRGIF
+1424 GIRCNL
-1435 TPDLNDVFTYENTL
+1435 TPDNNSVFKYENNL
-1449 TVTATAGNSTLKG
+1449 NAKGTAGGIDLAGTAMHEIYSFEI
-1462 NDTHKLY
+1462 NDT
-1469 SFNIGDTT
+1469 S

-1485 LPMTI
+1485 LPLRIT
-1490 EKLFDIGTD
+1490 ELFDSNVAATALVTDVKLAKDQTFRYGTVELVGNKTD
-1499 AARYIESV
+1499 AQLI
-1507 TRNDEKSNVRHGRYV
+1507 
-1522 LSGEKVNT
+1522 
-1530 KLTYTLTSPIDS
+1530 YTLNKTIHG
-1542 AEVIVLDVNINIE
+1542 AEVITLDIE
-1555 GTRLTTHKHITIIPA
+1555 LTITLADGTQIKLPTAQKHITIIPA
-1570 TTVYYEDDFSK
+1570 TTVYYEDTFS
-1581 DFIKFDGFGCEWTV
+1581 DFIRFEGSGCSWTT
-1595 DGTTVT
+1595 DGTTVS

-1607 RIAHGGNVYGYDQA
+1607 RIAHEGNVYGYDQA

-1673 GANGYSKNYLVDTYY
+1673 GENGYSKNYLVDTYY

-1744 GSYDFWLDAV
+1744 VSYDFWLDAV

-1791 IRGNSFTVDSAEASG
+1791 IRDKSFAADGAANG
-1806 IVFIDGSKENQAV
+1806 MIFIDGQTGNV

-1834 LANGQAVAF
+1834 LAKGQAVAF
-1843 RLNATGNVADIQIAL
+1843 RLNAAGNVADIQIAL

-1905 VGAEGSILS
+1905 VGDADSILS
-1914 ITNLKVTYSE
+1914 ITNLKATYSVK
-1924 MPGATD
+1924 PVATD